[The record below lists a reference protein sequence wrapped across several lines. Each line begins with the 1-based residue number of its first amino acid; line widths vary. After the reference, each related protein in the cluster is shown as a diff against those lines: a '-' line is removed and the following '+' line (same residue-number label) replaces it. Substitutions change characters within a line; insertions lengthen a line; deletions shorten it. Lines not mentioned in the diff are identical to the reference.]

1 MFLPLFFVTFAAI
14 ITYLN
19 KKRTKNMKHIRHYL
33 TALFAI
39 ALSLMVWAD
48 SGELFTSGKLSSS
61 LINCIVQDK
70 YGYIWVG
77 TEYGLSKFDGYRF
90 TNYLHNEEDTTSI
103 TDNIISDLLVDK
115 KGNLW
120 IGCAKGLMRYNY
132 ETNNF
137 SRLQFPDGR
146 KPRIYSMV
154 ESHRGDILLGTAG
167 YGLYSVK
174 NNGIEKTA
182 NNRFT
187 IKWERA
193 YAKRDSDV
201 FFTHIYEDKHHYL
214 WQSSHLSTF
223 TRFIEKQ
230 GKVQRKDFKSPY
242 GAPVA
247 FIQHRPQ
254 AMLIVC
260 MYGIIYYDYRTG
272 RIADAGYDLGTFK
285 NHVTINNATFDHE
298 GNLYISTSEHGA
310 LIIKKGSN
318 KVEQLENSNSN
329 FNLSTA
335 FVNDIIEDK
344 DNNLWIGCYKKGLY
358 LLNQRQQAFSSWSF
372 SAQNYIIG
380 SSVSS
385 IAPGENGETWCTVQ
399 NSGVFCFDA
408 SGKIIAH
415 PTSPAGTCII
425 YKDRRG
431 AYWISNGSALYSYN
445 PHTGAYQE
453 KLTFTSAGIYCM
465 TDDNQGNLYISVY
478 SKGLYIYNV
487 ESGKVTVLN
496 MRQRGNKGFLCNDWV
511 RSMAFDHTGHLW
523 IGTSNGVSCL
533 NTKTLSFKDFGWNN
547 ILKDRQANGICEG
560 KNGNMIIGTEEGLYL
575 FDRKNN
581 KTLALPHAE
590 VLKGKQVCSIIKDHQ
605 GDLWISTTMGIW
617 QYDQKN
623 RQFIGHINGNGLTT
637 REYVLGS
644 SMHTASDLIAFGTS
658 DGITTFYPER
668 VKAKKM
674 ELGDVH
680 LTNFIIDGKPINC
693 LTDEFTIP
701 YEENS
706 FTLEFSLLNYRN
718 TDNISFQYRIN
729 EGKWNS
735 TNEGSNAVSFN
746 KLKPGSYTLEVRAM
760 SNGNFSKKSTIIHIK
775 VCDPWY
781 ASTWAF
787 LLYFLTAAGIIL
799 YIIYRYERHR
809 KEDLEETKMQFLIN
823 ATHDIRSPLT
833 LIMEPLKKLKERL
846 GNAEEYQADIDTIDR
861 NAQRLLTLVN
871 QILDKRR
878 LDKHQMNLSCRE
890 TNLVEFS
897 QGLVSLFTYNAN
909 LRGINIRLEMPE
921 TPVNA
926 WIDRNKLDKA
936 IANLLSNAFKYTPNG
951 GEIIFRIEKQDKK
964 VLLYVIDSGKGL
976 GKNDDAKTLF
986 ERFYQGKNSADMH
999 LGGSGIGLNL
1009 CRSIVRLH
1017 GGDVTARNREDGTSG
1032 ACFIIELPL
1041 GKEHLKDSQIN
1052 SDYVVNGKKQQ
1063 RGAASRN
1070 SKILLVDDDI
1080 EICRYLKSE
1089 LSDWY
1094 RFVICNNGKE
1104 ALKQLLSG
1112 DFDLV
1117 VSDVV
1122 MPEMDG
1128 ITLLRNIKGNANI
1141 SHVPVIMLTSKSEI
1155 SDRLEGIKLGA
1166 DAYLAKPFSLEELH
1180 LTIDNLI
1187 DNVRRLKGKFS
1198 GALKQDDKVEKIEVK
1213 GYDEELME
1221 RIMKVVNENL
1231 SDSDFNVE
1239 KMCDEVGV
1247 SRTQLH
1253 RKLKEMTGVPTSEF
1267 LRNIRLNEAARL
1279 IREHKINI
1287 TQVSYMVGF
1296 ANNSHFSTA
1305 FKKYFGMSPTEYAAK
1320 YTE

>member
-1 MFLPLFFVTFAAI
+1 MKRFMLFSIFCFVQ
-14 ITYLN
+14 
-19 KKRTKNMKHIRHYL
+19 ML
-33 TALFAI
+33 TCFSYAN
-39 ALSLMVWAD
+39 
-48 SGELFTSGKLSSS
+48 SGRLYTSNDMSSS
-61 LINCIVQDK
+61 LIRCIIQDK
-70 YGYIWVG
+70 YGFIWVG
-77 TEYGLSKFDGYRF
+77 TNYGLNRFDGYKF
-90 TNYLHNEEDTTSI
+90 STYLCNPADTTTI
-103 TDNIISDLLVDK
+103 QDNDIVKLYPYSKEFLFVATNRGLYKYSYLTNSFQHVVLEKKDEKIRVSSLIEDGKHNLL
-115 KGNLW
+115 
-120 IGCAKGLMRYNY
+120 I
-132 ETNNF
+132 
-137 SRLQFPDGR
+137 
-146 KPRIYSMV
+146 
-154 ESHRGDILLGTAG
+154 GTAG
-167 YGLYSVK
+167 YGAYRLDMTTGKVTRLSRKSANSV
-174 NNGIEKTA
+174 
-182 NNRFT
+182 
-187 IKWERA
+187 
-193 YAKRDSDV
+193 DD
-201 FFTHIYEDKHHYL
+201 FFAMLFFDDEGYL
-214 WQSSHLSTF
+214 WQANHTKVL
-223 TRFIEKQ
+223 RKYKYD
-230 GKVQRKDFKSPY
+230 GKSIRLVSVYEPKGLFS
-242 GAPVA
+242 
-247 FIQHRPQ
+247 
-254 AMLIVC
+254 VC
-260 MYGIIYYDYRTG
+260 KLYAADKKGFFVVHVGGIMRYDYASHRFSRYDFDFSAHQG
-272 RIADAGYDLGTFK
+272 AGYISAATLDKYGNLWLGTSGDGTFK
-285 NHVTINNATFDHE
+285 IPHGSRKAYRVELNNQSFIFDNAHISDLLIDRD
-298 GNLYISTSEHGA
+298 GNQWY
-310 LIIKKGSN
+310 
-318 KVEQLENSNSN
+318 
-329 FNLSTA
+329 
-335 FVNDIIEDK
+335 
-344 DNNLWIGCYKKGLY
+344 GCYMKGLFLSNNDKNVFHPVSLDELGAGMETISSVVGVADGLMLFVVKNHGLY
-358 LLNQRQQAFSSWSF
+358 LLDEKTGNTKLLQ
-372 SAQNYIIG
+372 
-380 SSVSS
+380 
-385 IAPGENGETWCTVQ
+385 
-399 NSGVFCFDA
+399 
-408 SGKIIAH
+408 
-415 PTSPAGTCII
+415 SPAGLVKVYSDFRKNVYVYGLDGI
-425 YKDRRG
+425 YEYDWKHQTYRLLLP
-431 AYWISNGSALYSYN
+431 ANGLSLDGMQVDAAGNIY
-445 PHTGAYQE
+445 
-453 KLTFTSAGIYCM
+453 FTS
-465 TDDNQGNLYISVY
+465 QGN
-478 SKGLYIYNV
+478 GLYVWNRK
-487 ESGKVTVLN
+487 SGKMTQYLMDDKRPHKTICN
-496 MRQRGNKGFLCNDWV
+496 NWIADIRLDSRGW
-511 RSMAFDHTGHLW
+511 LW
-523 IGTSNGVSCL
+523 CATSNGVSCMD
-533 NTKTLSFKDFGWNN
+533 TKTGYFDIILSRP
-547 ILKDRQANGICEG
+547 LLEG
-560 KNGNMIIGTEEGLYL
+560 KSCYSTLELSDGKIAIATEMGLYL
-575 FDRKNN
+575 YDRK
-581 KTLALPHAE
+581 KQQTTPWPHSE
-590 VLKGKQVCSIIKDHQ
+590 SISGLRIYSLKKDVK
-605 GDLWISTTMGIW
+605 GNLWMSTAQGIW
-617 QYDQKN
+617 CYDSKAKS
-623 RQFIGHINGNGLTT
+623 FFSFEKGNGLLTK
-637 REYVLGS
+637 EYLAGVVGS
-644 SMHTASDLIAFGTS
+644 TS
-658 DGITTFYPER
+658 DGVICYGNSEGLTYFRPSQ
-668 VKAKKM
+668 VKDYDEKTSAIY
-674 ELGDVH
+674 LSGV
-680 LTNFIIDGKPINC
+680 LLDGKMAPFIGDN
-693 LTDEFTIP
+693 LSVPSDFKSIVL
-701 YEENS
+701 S
-706 FTLEFSLLNYRN
+706 FSQLDYQSVG
-718 TDNISFQYRIN
+718 NIVFQYRIN
-729 EGKWNS
+729 GGRWI
-735 TNEGSNAVSFN
+735 SNAAGENSFN
-746 KLKPGSYTLEVRAM
+746 FTGLSYGHYRIEVRTYC
-760 SNGNFSKKSTIIHIK
+760 NGKYSTYKKVINLD
-775 VCDPWY
+775 VLAPWY
-781 ASTWAF
+781 LTVWAKLIYLF
-787 LLYFLTAAGIIL
+787 LILGLTAAAIIVFL
-799 YIIYRYERHR
+799 R
-809 KEDLEETKMQFLIN
+809 KKKRDMEEAKMQFLIN

-1063 RGAASRN
+1063 RSGASKN

-1080 EICRYLKSE
+1080 EICRYIKTE

-1187 DNVRRLKGKFS
+1187 DNVRRLKGKFT
-1198 GALKQDDKVEKIEVK
+1198 GALKQDDKVEKVEVK

>member
-1 MFLPLFFVTFAAI
+1 MKRLLLFGVLCLVQMLATFSYA
-14 ITYLN
+14 N
-19 KKRTKNMKHIRHYL
+19 
-33 TALFAI
+33 
-39 ALSLMVWAD
+39 
-48 SGELFTSGKLSSS
+48 SGRLYTSNDLSSS
-61 LINCIVQDK
+61 LIRCIIQDK
-70 YGYIWVG
+70 YGFIWVG
-77 TEYGLSKFDGYRF
+77 TNYGLNRFDGYNFSTYLCNPADITTIQDNEIVKLYPYSKEFLFVATNRGLYKYSYLTNSFQHIVLEKKDEKIRVSSLIEDGKHNLLIGTSGYGAYRLDMTTGKVTRLSRKSANSVDNFFTMLFFDAEGYLWQANHTKVLRKYKYNGKSIKLVSVYEPKDLFGIRKLYATDKKGFFVAHTGGIMRYDYASHRF
-90 TNYLHNEEDTTSI
+90 SRYDFDFSAHQGAGFISAVTLDKYGNLWLGTSGDGTFKI
-103 TDNIISDLLVDK
+103 PHGSRKAYRVELNNQSFIFDNAHISDLLIDRDGNQWYGCYMKGLFLSNNDKNVFHPVSLDELGAGMETISSVVGVADGLMLFVVKNHGLYLLDEKTGNTKLLQSPAGPIKVYSDFRKNVYVYANGGIYEYDWKHQTYQLLLPASGLSLDGMLVDAAGNMFLTSQGNGLYVWNRK
-115 KGNLW
+115 SGKITQYLMDDRRPHKTICNNWITDIRLDSRGRLWCATTNGVSCMDTKTGYFDIILSRPLLEGKTCYSTLELSDSKIAIATEMGLYLYDSKKRQTTPWPHSESISGLRIYSLKKDAKGNLW
-120 IGCAKGLMRYNY
+120 MSTAQGIWCYDSKAKSFFSFEKGNGLLTKEYQAGVVGSTSDGVICYGNSEGLTYFRPSQVKDYNEKMSAIY
-132 ETNNF
+132 L
-137 SRLQFPDGR
+137 SGVLLDG
-146 KPRIYSMV
+146 KMAPF
-154 ESHRGDILLGTAG
+154 
-167 YGLYSVK
+167 
-174 NNGIEKTA
+174 IE
-182 NNRFT
+182 
-187 IKWERA
+187 
-193 YAKRDSDV
+193 D
-201 FFTHIYEDKHHYL
+201 
-214 WQSSHLSTF
+214 HLS
-223 TRFIEKQ
+223 
-230 GKVQRKDFKSPY
+230 VPSDFKS
-242 GAPVA
+242 
-247 FIQHRPQ
+247 I
-254 AMLIVC
+254 
-260 MYGIIYYDYRTG
+260 
-272 RIADAGYDLGTFK
+272 
-285 NHVTINNATFDHE
+285 
-298 GNLYISTSEHGA
+298 
-310 LIIKKGSN
+310 
-318 KVEQLENSNSN
+318 
-329 FNLSTA
+329 
-335 FVNDIIEDK
+335 
-344 DNNLWIGCYKKGLY
+344 
-358 LLNQRQQAFSSWSF
+358 
-372 SAQNYIIG
+372 
-380 SSVSS
+380 
-385 IAPGENGETWCTVQ
+385 
-399 NSGVFCFDA
+399 
-408 SGKIIAH
+408 
-415 PTSPAGTCII
+415 
-425 YKDRRG
+425 
-431 AYWISNGSALYSYN
+431 
-445 PHTGAYQE
+445 
-453 KLTFTSAGIYCM
+453 
-465 TDDNQGNLYISVY
+465 
-478 SKGLYIYNV
+478 
-487 ESGKVTVLN
+487 VLN
-496 MRQRGNKGFLCNDWV
+496 
-511 RSMAFDHTGHLW
+511 
-523 IGTSNGVSCL
+523 
-533 NTKTLSFKDFGWNN
+533 
-547 ILKDRQANGICEG
+547 
-560 KNGNMIIGTEEGLYL
+560 
-575 FDRKNN
+575 
-581 KTLALPHAE
+581 
-590 VLKGKQVCSIIKDHQ
+590 
-605 GDLWISTTMGIW
+605 
-617 QYDQKN
+617 
-623 RQFIGHINGNGLTT
+623 
-637 REYVLGS
+637 
-644 SMHTASDLIAFGTS
+644 
-658 DGITTFYPER
+658 
-668 VKAKKM
+668 
-674 ELGDVH
+674 
-680 LTNFIIDGKPINC
+680 
-693 LTDEFTIP
+693 
-701 YEENS
+701 
-706 FTLEFSLLNYRN
+706 FSLLDYQSVG
-718 TDNISFQYRIN
+718 NIVFQYRIN
-729 EGKWNS
+729 GGKWI
-735 TNEGSNAVSFN
+735 SNAAGDNSFN
-746 KLKPGSYTLEVRAM
+746 FTGLSYGHYRIEVRTYC
-760 SNGNFSKKSTIIHIK
+760 NGKYSIYNKVIK
-775 VCDPWY
+775 LNVLAPWY
-781 ASTWAF
+781 LTVWAKLIYLILVLGF
-787 LLYFLTAAGIIL
+787 MAAVIF
-799 YIIYRYERHR
+799 IYLHKKKR
-809 KEDLEETKMQFLIN
+809 DLEEAKMQFLIN

-1017 GGDVTARNREDGTSG
+1017 GGDVYAHNREDGKSG

-1041 GKEHLKDSQIN
+1041 GKEHLKNNQIY
-1052 SDYVVNGKKQQ
+1052 SDNRDTKKKQQ

-1104 ALKQLLSG
+1104 ALKQLLSA

-1213 GYDEELME
+1213 GNDEELME

-1305 FKKYFGMSPTEYAAK
+1305 FKKYFGMSPTEYAAR
-1320 YTE
+1320 YSE

>member
-1 MFLPLFFVTFAAI
+1 MKRFILFSIFCFVQ
-14 ITYLN
+14 
-19 KKRTKNMKHIRHYL
+19 ML
-33 TALFAI
+33 TCFSYAN
-39 ALSLMVWAD
+39 
-48 SGELFTSGKLSSS
+48 SGRLYTSNDMSSS
-61 LINCIVQDK
+61 LIRCIIQDK
-70 YGYIWVG
+70 YGFIWVG
-77 TEYGLSKFDGYRF
+77 TNYGLNRFDGYKF
-90 TNYLHNEEDTTSI
+90 SFYLCNPADTTTI
-103 TDNIISDLLVDK
+103 QDNDIVKLYPYSKEFLFVATNRGLYKYSYLTNCFQHIVLEKKDEKIRVSSLIEDGKHNLL
-115 KGNLW
+115 
-120 IGCAKGLMRYNY
+120 I
-132 ETNNF
+132 
-137 SRLQFPDGR
+137 
-146 KPRIYSMV
+146 
-154 ESHRGDILLGTAG
+154 GTAG
-167 YGLYSVK
+167 YGAYRLDMTTGKVTRLSRKSANSV
-174 NNGIEKTA
+174 
-182 NNRFT
+182 
-187 IKWERA
+187 
-193 YAKRDSDV
+193 DD
-201 FFTHIYEDKHHYL
+201 FFAILFFDDEGYL
-214 WQSSHLSTF
+214 WQANHTKVL
-223 TRFIEKQ
+223 RKYKYD
-230 GKVQRKDFKSPY
+230 GKSIRLVSVYEPKDLFGIRKLYATDKKGFF
-242 GAPVA
+242 VA
-247 FIQHRPQ
+247 H
-254 AMLIVC
+254 AG
-260 MYGIIYYDYRTG
+260 GIMRYDYASHSFSRYDFDFSAHQG
-272 RIADAGYDLGTFK
+272 AGYISAVTLDKYGNLWLGTSGDGTFK
-285 NHVTINNATFDHE
+285 IPHGSRKAYRVELNNQSFIFDNAHISDLLIDRD
-298 GNLYISTSEHGA
+298 GNQWY
-310 LIIKKGSN
+310 
-318 KVEQLENSNSN
+318 
-329 FNLSTA
+329 
-335 FVNDIIEDK
+335 
-344 DNNLWIGCYKKGLY
+344 GCYKKGLFLSNNDNNVFHPLSLDELGAGMETISSVVGVADGLMLFVVKNHGLY
-358 LLNQRQQAFSSWSF
+358 LLDEKTGNTKLLQ
-372 SAQNYIIG
+372 
-380 SSVSS
+380 
-385 IAPGENGETWCTVQ
+385 
-399 NSGVFCFDA
+399 
-408 SGKIIAH
+408 
-415 PTSPAGTCII
+415 SPAGPIKVYSDFRKNVYVYGRDGIFEYDWKHQTYRLLLPANGLSLDGMQVDAAGNI
-425 YKDRRG
+425 YFTSPGNGLYVWNRKSGKMTQYLMDDKRPHKTICNN
-431 AYWISNGSALYSYN
+431 WISEIRLDS
-445 PHTGAYQE
+445 
-453 KLTFTSAGIYCM
+453 
-465 TDDNQGNLYISVY
+465 
-478 SKGLYIYNV
+478 
-487 ESGKVTVLN
+487 
-496 MRQRGNKGFLCNDWV
+496 RGW
-511 RSMAFDHTGHLW
+511 LW
-523 IGTSNGVSCL
+523 CATANGVSCMD
-533 NTKTLSFKDFGWNN
+533 TKTGYFDIILSRP
-547 ILKDRQANGICEG
+547 LLEG
-560 KNGNMIIGTEEGLYL
+560 KTCYSTLELSDGKIAIATEMGLYL
-575 FDRKNN
+575 YDRK
-581 KTLALPHAE
+581 KQQTTPWPHSE
-590 VLKGKQVCSIIKDHQ
+590 SISGLRIYSLKKDVK
-605 GDLWISTTMGIW
+605 GNLWMSTAQGIW
-617 QYDQKN
+617 CYDSKAKS
-623 RQFIGHINGNGLTT
+623 FFSFEKGNGLLNK
-637 REYVLGS
+637 EYLAGVVGS
-644 SMHTASDLIAFGTS
+644 TS
-658 DGITTFYPER
+658 DGVICYGNSEGLTYFRPSQ
-668 VKAKKM
+668 VKDYNEKTSAIY
-674 ELGDVH
+674 LSGV
-680 LTNFIIDGKPINC
+680 LLDGKMAPFIGDN
-693 LTDEFTIP
+693 LSVPSDFKSIVL
-701 YEENS
+701 S
-706 FTLEFSLLNYRN
+706 FSQLDYQSVG
-718 TDNISFQYRIN
+718 NIVFQYRIN
-729 EGKWNS
+729 GGKWI
-735 TNEGSNAVSFN
+735 SNAAGDNSFN
-746 KLKPGSYTLEVRAM
+746 FTGLSYGHYRIEVRIYC
-760 SNGNFSKKSTIIHIK
+760 NGKYSTYKKVINLD
-775 VCDPWY
+775 VLAPWFL
-781 ASTWAF
+781 TVWAKLIYLF
-787 LLYFLTAAGIIL
+787 LILGLTAAAIIVYL
-799 YIIYRYERHR
+799 RMKKR
-809 KEDLEETKMQFLIN
+809 DLEEAKMQFLIN

-986 ERFYQGKNSADMH
+986 ERFYQGQNSADMH

-1017 GGDVTARNREDGTSG
+1017 GGDVYAHNREDGKSG

-1052 SDYVVNGKKQQ
+1052 SDYVVNGKKLQ
-1063 RGAASRN
+1063 RSGASKN

-1080 EICRYLKSE
+1080 EICRYIKTE

-1104 ALKQLLSG
+1104 ALKQLLTD

-1279 IREHKINI
+1279 IRERKINI

-1305 FKKYFGMSPTEYAAK
+1305 FKKYFGMSPSEYAAK

>member
-1 MFLPLFFVTFAAI
+1 METISSVVGVADGLMLFVVKNHGLYLLDEKTGNTKLLQSPAGPIKVYSDFRKNVYVYANGGIYEYDWKHQTYQLLLPASGLSLDGMLVDAAGNMFLTSQGNGLYVWNRKSGKMTQYLMDDRRPHKTICNNWITDIRLDSRGRLWCATTNGVSCMDTKTGYFDIILSRPLLEGKTCYSTLELSDSKI
-14 ITYLN
+14 
-19 KKRTKNMKHIRHYL
+19 
-33 TALFAI
+33 AI
-39 ALSLMVWAD
+39 ATEMGLYLYDRKKQQTTPWPHSESISGLRIYSLKKDA
-48 SGELFTSGKLSSS
+48 
-61 LINCIVQDK
+61 
-70 YGYIWVG
+70 
-77 TEYGLSKFDGYRF
+77 
-90 TNYLHNEEDTTSI
+90 
-103 TDNIISDLLVDK
+103 

-120 IGCAKGLMRYNY
+120 MSTAQGIWCYDSKAKSFFSFEKGNGLLTKEYLAGVVGS
-132 ETNNF
+132 T
-137 SRLQFPDGR
+137 SDGV
-146 KPRIYSMV
+146 IC
-154 ESHRGDILLGTAG
+154 
-167 YGLYSVK
+167 YGNSEGLTYFRPSQVK
-174 NNGIEKTA
+174 NYDEKTSA
-182 NNRFT
+182 
-187 IKWERA
+187 
-193 YAKRDSDV
+193 
-201 FFTHIYEDKHHYL
+201 IY
-214 WQSSHLSTF
+214 LSGVLLDGKMAP
-223 TRFIEKQ
+223 FI
-230 GKVQRKDFKSPY
+230 GDNLSVPSDFKS
-242 GAPVA
+242 
-247 FIQHRPQ
+247 
-254 AMLIVC
+254 IV
-260 MYGIIYYDYRTG
+260 
-272 RIADAGYDLGTFK
+272 L
-285 NHVTINNATFDHE
+285 
-298 GNLYISTSEHGA
+298 
-310 LIIKKGSN
+310 
-318 KVEQLENSNSN
+318 
-329 FNLSTA
+329 
-335 FVNDIIEDK
+335 
-344 DNNLWIGCYKKGLY
+344 
-358 LLNQRQQAFSSWSF
+358 SF
-372 SAQNYIIG
+372 SQLDYQ
-380 SSVSS
+380 SV
-385 IAPGENGETWCTVQ
+385 
-399 NSGVFCFDA
+399 
-408 SGKIIAH
+408 
-415 PTSPAGTCII
+415 
-425 YKDRRG
+425 
-431 AYWISNGSALYSYN
+431 
-445 PHTGAYQE
+445 
-453 KLTFTSAGIYCM
+453 
-465 TDDNQGNLYISVY
+465 GNIV
-478 SKGLYIYNV
+478 
-487 ESGKVTVLN
+487 
-496 MRQRGNKGFLCNDWV
+496 
-511 RSMAFDHTGHLW
+511 
-523 IGTSNGVSCL
+523 
-533 NTKTLSFKDFGWNN
+533 
-547 ILKDRQANGICEG
+547 
-560 KNGNMIIGTEEGLYL
+560 
-575 FDRKNN
+575 
-581 KTLALPHAE
+581 
-590 VLKGKQVCSIIKDHQ
+590 
-605 GDLWISTTMGIW
+605 
-617 QYDQKN
+617 
-623 RQFIGHINGNGLTT
+623 
-637 REYVLGS
+637 
-644 SMHTASDLIAFGTS
+644 
-658 DGITTFYPER
+658 
-668 VKAKKM
+668 
-674 ELGDVH
+674 
-680 LTNFIIDGKPINC
+680 
-693 LTDEFTIP
+693 
-701 YEENS
+701 
-706 FTLEFSLLNYRN
+706 
-718 TDNISFQYRIN
+718 FQYRIN
-729 EGKWNS
+729 GGKWI
-735 TNEGSNAVSFN
+735 SNAAGDNSFN
-746 KLKPGSYTLEVRAM
+746 FTGLSYGHYRIEVRTYC
-760 SNGNFSKKSTIIHIK
+760 NGKYSIYNKVIK
-775 VCDPWY
+775 LNVLAPWY
-781 ASTWAF
+781 LTVWAKLIYLSLVLGF
-787 LLYFLTAAGIIL
+787 MAAVIF
-799 YIIYRYERHR
+799 IYLHKKKR
-809 KEDLEETKMQFLIN
+809 DLEEAKMQFLIN

-846 GNAEEYQADIDTIDR
+846 GNAEEYHEDIDTMDR

-897 QGLVSLFTYNAN
+897 RGLVSLFTYNAN

-936 IANLLSNAFKYTPNG
+936 IANLLSNAFKYTPTG

-1017 GGDVTARNREDGTSG
+1017 GGDVYAHNREDGKSG

-1041 GKEHLKDSQIN
+1041 GKEHLKNNQICLDN
-1052 SDYVVNGKKQQ
+1052 VGTKKKQQ

-1187 DNVRRLKGKFS
+1187 DNVRRLKGKFT
-1198 GALKQDDKVEKIEVK
+1198 GALKQDDKVEKVEVK

-1305 FKKYFGMSPTEYAAK
+1305 FKKYFGMSPTEYAAR
-1320 YTE
+1320 YSE

>member
-1 MFLPLFFVTFAAI
+1 MLFSIFCFVQ
-14 ITYLN
+14 
-19 KKRTKNMKHIRHYL
+19 ML
-33 TALFAI
+33 TCFSYAN
-39 ALSLMVWAD
+39 
-48 SGELFTSGKLSSS
+48 SGRLYTSNDMSSS
-61 LINCIVQDK
+61 LIRCIIQDK
-70 YGYIWVG
+70 YGFIWVG
-77 TEYGLSKFDGYRF
+77 TNFGLNRFDGYKF
-90 TNYLHNEEDTTSI
+90 STYLCNPADTTTI
-103 TDNIISDLLVDK
+103 QDNDIVKLYPYSKEFLFVATNRGLYKYSYLTNSFQHIVLEKKDEKIRISSLIEDGKHNLL
-115 KGNLW
+115 
-120 IGCAKGLMRYNY
+120 I
-132 ETNNF
+132 
-137 SRLQFPDGR
+137 
-146 KPRIYSMV
+146 
-154 ESHRGDILLGTAG
+154 GTAG
-167 YGLYSVK
+167 YGAYRLDMTTGKVTRLSRKSANSV
-174 NNGIEKTA
+174 
-182 NNRFT
+182 
-187 IKWERA
+187 
-193 YAKRDSDV
+193 DD
-201 FFTHIYEDKHHYL
+201 FFAMLFFDDEGYL
-214 WQSSHLSTF
+214 WQANHTKVL
-223 TRFIEKQ
+223 RKYKYN
-230 GKVQRKDFKSPY
+230 GKSIKLVSVYEPKGLFSVCKLYAADKKGFF
-242 GAPVA
+242 VA
-247 FIQHRPQ
+247 H
-254 AMLIVC
+254 VG
-260 MYGIIYYDYRTG
+260 GIMRYDYASHRFSRYDFDFSAHQG
-272 RIADAGYDLGTFK
+272 AGYISAVTLDKYGNLWLGTSGDGTFK
-285 NHVTINNATFDHE
+285 IPHGSRKAYRVELNNQSFIFDNAHISDLLIDRD
-298 GNLYISTSEHGA
+298 GNLWY
-310 LIIKKGSN
+310 
-318 KVEQLENSNSN
+318 
-329 FNLSTA
+329 
-335 FVNDIIEDK
+335 
-344 DNNLWIGCYKKGLY
+344 GCYMKGLFLSNNDKNVFHPVSLDELGAGMETISSVVGVADGLMLFVVKNHGLY
-358 LLNQRQQAFSSWSF
+358 LLDEKTGNTKLLQ
-372 SAQNYIIG
+372 
-380 SSVSS
+380 
-385 IAPGENGETWCTVQ
+385 
-399 NSGVFCFDA
+399 
-408 SGKIIAH
+408 
-415 PTSPAGTCII
+415 SPAGPIKVYSDFRKNVYVYGRDGI
-425 YKDRRG
+425 YEYDWKHQTYRLLLPANGLSLDYMQVDAAGNIYFTSQGNGLYVWNRKSGKMTQYLMDDKRPHKTICNN
-431 AYWISNGSALYSYN
+431 WISEIRLDS
-445 PHTGAYQE
+445 
-453 KLTFTSAGIYCM
+453 
-465 TDDNQGNLYISVY
+465 
-478 SKGLYIYNV
+478 
-487 ESGKVTVLN
+487 
-496 MRQRGNKGFLCNDWV
+496 RGW
-511 RSMAFDHTGHLW
+511 LW
-523 IGTSNGVSCL
+523 CATANGVSCMD
-533 NTKTLSFKDFGWNN
+533 TKTGYFDIILSRP
-547 ILKDRQANGICEG
+547 LLEG
-560 KNGNMIIGTEEGLYL
+560 KSCYSTLELSDGKIAIATEMGLYL
-575 FDRKNN
+575 YDRK
-581 KTLALPHAE
+581 KQQTTPWSHSESISGLRIYS
-590 VLKGKQVCSIIKDHQ
+590 LKKDVK
-605 GDLWISTTMGIW
+605 GNLWMSTAQGIW
-617 QYDQKN
+617 CYDSKAKS
-623 RQFIGHINGNGLTT
+623 FFSFEKGNGLLTK
-637 REYVLGS
+637 EYLAGVVGS
-644 SMHTASDLIAFGTS
+644 TS
-658 DGITTFYPER
+658 DGVICYGNSEGLTYFQPSE
-668 VKAKKM
+668 VKDYNEKTSAIY
-674 ELGDVH
+674 LSGV
-680 LTNFIIDGKPINC
+680 LLDGKMAPFIGDN
-693 LTDEFTIP
+693 LSVPSDFKSIVL
-701 YEENS
+701 S
-706 FTLEFSLLNYRN
+706 FSQLDYQSVG
-718 TDNISFQYRIN
+718 NIVFQYRIN
-729 EGKWNS
+729 GGKWI
-735 TNEGSNAVSFN
+735 SNAAGDNSFN
-746 KLKPGSYTLEVRAM
+746 FTGLSYGHYRIEVRTYC
-760 SNGNFSKKSTIIHIK
+760 NGKYSTYKKVINLD
-775 VCDPWY
+775 VLAPWFL
-781 ASTWAF
+781 TVWAK
-787 LLYFLTAAGIIL
+787 LLYLFLILGLTAAAIIVYL
-799 YIIYRYERHR
+799 R
-809 KEDLEETKMQFLIN
+809 KKKRDLEEAKMQFLIN

-1187 DNVRRLKGKFS
+1187 DNVRRLKGKFT
-1198 GALKQDDKVEKIEVK
+1198 GALKQDDKVEKVEVK

>member
-1 MFLPLFFVTFAAI
+1 MKRFILFSIFCFVQ
-14 ITYLN
+14 
-19 KKRTKNMKHIRHYL
+19 ML
-33 TALFAI
+33 TCFSYAN
-39 ALSLMVWAD
+39 
-48 SGELFTSGKLSSS
+48 SGRLYTSNDMSSS
-61 LINCIVQDK
+61 LIRCIIQDK
-70 YGYIWVG
+70 YGFIWVG
-77 TEYGLSKFDGYRF
+77 TNYGLNRFDGYKF
-90 TNYLHNEEDTTSI
+90 STYLCNPADTTTIQDNDIVKLYPYSKEYLFVATNRGLYKYSYLTNCFQHIVLEKKDEKIRVSSLIEDGKHNLLIGTSGYGAYRLDMTTGKVTRLSRKSANSVDDFFAMLFFDDEGYLWQANHTKVLRKYKYNGKSI
-103 TDNIISDLLVDK
+103 RLVSVYEPKDLFGISKLYATDKKGFFVAHSGGIMRYDYASHSFSRYDFDFSAHQGAGYISAVTLDKYGNLWLGTSGDGTFKIPHGSRKAYRVELNNRSFIFDNAHISDLLIDRDGNQWYGCYMKGLFLSNNDKNVFHPVSLDELGAGMETISSVVGVADGLMLFVVKNHGLYLLDEKTGNTKLLQSPAGPIKVYSDFRKNVYVYGRDGIYEYGWKHQTYRLLLPANGLSLDGMQVDAAGNIYFTSQGNGLYVWNRK
-115 KGNLW
+115 SGKMTQYLMDDKRPHKNICNNWISEIRLDSRGWLWCATANGVSCMDTKTGYFDIILSRPLLEGKTCYSTLELSDSKIAIATEMGLYLYDRKKQQTTPWPHSESISGLRIYSLKKDVKGNLW
-120 IGCAKGLMRYNY
+120 MSTAQGIWCYDSKAKSFFSFEKGNGLLTKEYLAGVVGSTSDGVICYGNSEGLTYFRPSKVKDYN
-132 ETNNF
+132 
-137 SRLQFPDGR
+137 
-146 KPRIYSMV
+146 
-154 ESHRGDILLGTAG
+154 
-167 YGLYSVK
+167 
-174 NNGIEKTA
+174 EKTSA
-182 NNRFT
+182 
-187 IKWERA
+187 
-193 YAKRDSDV
+193 
-201 FFTHIYEDKHHYL
+201 IY
-214 WQSSHLSTF
+214 LSGVLLDGKMAP
-223 TRFIEKQ
+223 FI
-230 GKVQRKDFKSPY
+230 GDNLSVPSDFKS
-242 GAPVA
+242 
-247 FIQHRPQ
+247 
-254 AMLIVC
+254 IV
-260 MYGIIYYDYRTG
+260 
-272 RIADAGYDLGTFK
+272 L
-285 NHVTINNATFDHE
+285 
-298 GNLYISTSEHGA
+298 
-310 LIIKKGSN
+310 
-318 KVEQLENSNSN
+318 
-329 FNLSTA
+329 
-335 FVNDIIEDK
+335 
-344 DNNLWIGCYKKGLY
+344 
-358 LLNQRQQAFSSWSF
+358 SF
-372 SAQNYIIG
+372 SQLDYQ
-380 SSVSS
+380 SV
-385 IAPGENGETWCTVQ
+385 
-399 NSGVFCFDA
+399 
-408 SGKIIAH
+408 
-415 PTSPAGTCII
+415 
-425 YKDRRG
+425 
-431 AYWISNGSALYSYN
+431 
-445 PHTGAYQE
+445 
-453 KLTFTSAGIYCM
+453 
-465 TDDNQGNLYISVY
+465 GNIV
-478 SKGLYIYNV
+478 
-487 ESGKVTVLN
+487 
-496 MRQRGNKGFLCNDWV
+496 
-511 RSMAFDHTGHLW
+511 
-523 IGTSNGVSCL
+523 
-533 NTKTLSFKDFGWNN
+533 
-547 ILKDRQANGICEG
+547 
-560 KNGNMIIGTEEGLYL
+560 
-575 FDRKNN
+575 
-581 KTLALPHAE
+581 
-590 VLKGKQVCSIIKDHQ
+590 
-605 GDLWISTTMGIW
+605 
-617 QYDQKN
+617 
-623 RQFIGHINGNGLTT
+623 
-637 REYVLGS
+637 
-644 SMHTASDLIAFGTS
+644 
-658 DGITTFYPER
+658 
-668 VKAKKM
+668 
-674 ELGDVH
+674 
-680 LTNFIIDGKPINC
+680 
-693 LTDEFTIP
+693 
-701 YEENS
+701 
-706 FTLEFSLLNYRN
+706 
-718 TDNISFQYRIN
+718 FQYRIN
-729 EGKWNS
+729 GGKWI
-735 TNEGSNAVSFN
+735 SNAAGDNSFN
-746 KLKPGSYTLEVRAM
+746 FTGLSYGHYRIEVRIYC
-760 SNGNFSKKSTIIHIK
+760 NGKYSTYKKVINLD
-775 VCDPWY
+775 VLAPWFL
-781 ASTWAF
+781 TVWAKLIYLF
-787 LLYFLTAAGIIL
+787 LILGLTAAAIIVYL
-799 YIIYRYERHR
+799 RMKKR
-809 KEDLEETKMQFLIN
+809 DLEEAKMQFLIN

-986 ERFYQGKNSADMH
+986 ERFYQGQNSADMH

-1017 GGDVTARNREDGTSG
+1017 GGDVYAHNREDGKSG

-1063 RGAASRN
+1063 RSAASRN
-1070 SKILLVDDDI
+1070 CKILLVDDDI
-1080 EICRYLKSE
+1080 EICRYIKSE

-1104 ALKQLLSG
+1104 ALKQLLAD

-1187 DNVRRLKGKFS
+1187 DNVRRLKGKFT
-1198 GALKQDDKVEKIEVK
+1198 GALKQDDKVEKVEVK

-1279 IREHKINI
+1279 IRERKINI

-1305 FKKYFGMSPTEYAAK
+1305 FKKYFGMSPSEYAAK

>member
-1 MFLPLFFVTFAAI
+1 MKRFMLFSIFCFVQ
-14 ITYLN
+14 
-19 KKRTKNMKHIRHYL
+19 ML
-33 TALFAI
+33 TCFSYAN
-39 ALSLMVWAD
+39 
-48 SGELFTSGKLSSS
+48 SGRLYTSNDLSSS
-61 LINCIVQDK
+61 LIRCIIQDK
-70 YGYIWVG
+70 YGFIWVG
-77 TEYGLSKFDGYRF
+77 TNYGLNRFDGYKF
-90 TNYLHNEEDTTSI
+90 STYLCNPADTTTI
-103 TDNIISDLLVDK
+103 QDNDIVKLYPYSKEFLFVATNRGLYKYSYLTNSFQHIVLEKKDEKIRVSSLIEDGKHNLL
-115 KGNLW
+115 
-120 IGCAKGLMRYNY
+120 I
-132 ETNNF
+132 
-137 SRLQFPDGR
+137 
-146 KPRIYSMV
+146 
-154 ESHRGDILLGTAG
+154 GTAG
-167 YGLYSVK
+167 YGAYRLDMTTGKVTRLSRKSANSVD
-174 NNGIEKTA
+174 N
-182 NNRFT
+182 
-187 IKWERA
+187 
-193 YAKRDSDV
+193 
-201 FFTHIYEDKHHYL
+201 FFAMLFFDDEGYL
-214 WQSSHLSTF
+214 WQANHTKAL
-223 TRFIEKQ
+223 RKYKYN
-230 GKVQRKDFKSPY
+230 GKSIKLVSVYEPKDLFGISKLY
-242 GAPVA
+242 ATDKKGFFVA
-247 FIQHRPQ
+247 HTG
-254 AMLIVC
+254 
-260 MYGIIYYDYRTG
+260 GIMRYDYASHSFSRYDFDFSAHQG
-272 RIADAGYDLGTFK
+272 AGYISAVTLDKYGNLWLGTSGDGTFK
-285 NHVTINNATFDHE
+285 IPYGSRKAYRVELNNQSFIFDNAHISDLLIDRD
-298 GNLYISTSEHGA
+298 GNQWY
-310 LIIKKGSN
+310 
-318 KVEQLENSNSN
+318 
-329 FNLSTA
+329 
-335 FVNDIIEDK
+335 
-344 DNNLWIGCYKKGLY
+344 GCYMKGLFLSNNDKNVFHPVSLDELGAGMETISSVVGVADGLMLFVVKNHGLY
-358 LLNQRQQAFSSWSF
+358 LLDEKTGNTKLLQ
-372 SAQNYIIG
+372 
-380 SSVSS
+380 
-385 IAPGENGETWCTVQ
+385 
-399 NSGVFCFDA
+399 
-408 SGKIIAH
+408 
-415 PTSPAGTCII
+415 SPAGPIKVYSDFRKKVYVYGRDGI
-425 YKDRRG
+425 YEYDWMHQTYRLLLPSNGLSLDDMRVDAAGNIYFTSQGNGLYVWNRKSGKMTQYLMDDKRPHKTVCNN
-431 AYWISNGSALYSYN
+431 WISEIRLDS
-445 PHTGAYQE
+445 
-453 KLTFTSAGIYCM
+453 
-465 TDDNQGNLYISVY
+465 
-478 SKGLYIYNV
+478 
-487 ESGKVTVLN
+487 
-496 MRQRGNKGFLCNDWV
+496 RGW
-511 RSMAFDHTGHLW
+511 LW
-523 IGTSNGVSCL
+523 CATANGVSCMD
-533 NTKTLSFKDFGWNN
+533 TKTGYFDIILSRP
-547 ILKDRQANGICEG
+547 LLEG
-560 KNGNMIIGTEEGLYL
+560 KSCYSTLELSDGKIAIATEMGLYL
-575 FDRKNN
+575 YDRK
-581 KTLALPHAE
+581 KQQTTPWPHSE
-590 VLKGKQVCSIIKDHQ
+590 SISGLRIYSLKKDVK
-605 GDLWISTTMGIW
+605 GNLWMSTAQGIW
-617 QYDQKN
+617 CYDSKAKS
-623 RQFIGHINGNGLTT
+623 FFSFEKGNGLLTK
-637 REYVLGS
+637 EYLAGVVGS
-644 SMHTASDLIAFGTS
+644 TS
-658 DGITTFYPER
+658 DGVICYGNSEGLTYFQPSE
-668 VKAKKM
+668 VKDYNEKTSAIY
-674 ELGDVH
+674 LSGV
-680 LTNFIIDGKPINC
+680 LLDGKMAPFIGDN
-693 LTDEFTIP
+693 LSVPSDFKSIVL
-701 YEENS
+701 S
-706 FTLEFSLLNYRN
+706 FSQLDYQSVG
-718 TDNISFQYRIN
+718 NIVFQYRIN
-729 EGKWNS
+729 GGKWI
-735 TNEGSNAVSFN
+735 SNAAGDNSFN
-746 KLKPGSYTLEVRAM
+746 FTGLSYGHYRIEVRTYC
-760 SNGNFSKKSTIIHIK
+760 NGKYSTYKKVINLD
-775 VCDPWY
+775 VLAPWFL
-781 ASTWAF
+781 TVWAK
-787 LLYFLTAAGIIL
+787 LLYLFLILGLTAAAIIVYL
-799 YIIYRYERHR
+799 R
-809 KEDLEETKMQFLIN
+809 KKKRDMEEAKMQFLIN

-1198 GALKQDDKVEKIEVK
+1198 GALKQDDKVEKVEVK

>member
-1 MFLPLFFVTFAAI
+1 METISSVVGVADGLMLFVVKNHGLYLLDEKTGNTKLLQSPAGPIKVYSDFRKNVYVYGRDGIYEYDWKHQTYRLLLPANGLSLDGMQVDAAGNIYFASPGNGLYVWNRKSGKMTQYLMDDKRPHKTICNNWISEIRLDSRGWLWCATANGVSCMDTKTGYFDI
-14 ITYLN
+14 ILSRPLLEGKTCYSTLELSDG
-19 KKRTKNMKHIRHYL
+19 KI
-33 TALFAI
+33 AI
-39 ALSLMVWAD
+39 ATEMGLYLYDRKKQQTTPWPHSESISGLRIYSLKKDA
-48 SGELFTSGKLSSS
+48 
-61 LINCIVQDK
+61 
-70 YGYIWVG
+70 
-77 TEYGLSKFDGYRF
+77 
-90 TNYLHNEEDTTSI
+90 
-103 TDNIISDLLVDK
+103 

-120 IGCAKGLMRYNY
+120 MSTAQGIWCYDSKAKSFFSFEKGNGLLTKEYLAGVVGS
-132 ETNNF
+132 T
-137 SRLQFPDGR
+137 SDGV
-146 KPRIYSMV
+146 IC
-154 ESHRGDILLGTAG
+154 
-167 YGLYSVK
+167 YGNSEGLTYFRPSQVK
-174 NNGIEKTA
+174 NYDEKTSA
-182 NNRFT
+182 
-187 IKWERA
+187 
-193 YAKRDSDV
+193 
-201 FFTHIYEDKHHYL
+201 IY
-214 WQSSHLSTF
+214 LSGVLLDGKMAP
-223 TRFIEKQ
+223 FI
-230 GKVQRKDFKSPY
+230 GDNLSVPSDFKS
-242 GAPVA
+242 
-247 FIQHRPQ
+247 I
-254 AMLIVC
+254 
-260 MYGIIYYDYRTG
+260 
-272 RIADAGYDLGTFK
+272 
-285 NHVTINNATFDHE
+285 
-298 GNLYISTSEHGA
+298 
-310 LIIKKGSN
+310 
-318 KVEQLENSNSN
+318 
-329 FNLSTA
+329 
-335 FVNDIIEDK
+335 
-344 DNNLWIGCYKKGLY
+344 
-358 LLNQRQQAFSSWSF
+358 
-372 SAQNYIIG
+372 
-380 SSVSS
+380 
-385 IAPGENGETWCTVQ
+385 
-399 NSGVFCFDA
+399 
-408 SGKIIAH
+408 
-415 PTSPAGTCII
+415 
-425 YKDRRG
+425 
-431 AYWISNGSALYSYN
+431 
-445 PHTGAYQE
+445 
-453 KLTFTSAGIYCM
+453 
-465 TDDNQGNLYISVY
+465 
-478 SKGLYIYNV
+478 
-487 ESGKVTVLN
+487 VLN
-496 MRQRGNKGFLCNDWV
+496 
-511 RSMAFDHTGHLW
+511 
-523 IGTSNGVSCL
+523 
-533 NTKTLSFKDFGWNN
+533 
-547 ILKDRQANGICEG
+547 
-560 KNGNMIIGTEEGLYL
+560 
-575 FDRKNN
+575 
-581 KTLALPHAE
+581 
-590 VLKGKQVCSIIKDHQ
+590 
-605 GDLWISTTMGIW
+605 
-617 QYDQKN
+617 
-623 RQFIGHINGNGLTT
+623 
-637 REYVLGS
+637 
-644 SMHTASDLIAFGTS
+644 
-658 DGITTFYPER
+658 
-668 VKAKKM
+668 
-674 ELGDVH
+674 
-680 LTNFIIDGKPINC
+680 
-693 LTDEFTIP
+693 
-701 YEENS
+701 
-706 FTLEFSLLNYRN
+706 FSLLDYQSVG
-718 TDNISFQYRIN
+718 NIVFQYRIN
-729 EGKWNS
+729 GGKWI
-735 TNEGSNAVSFN
+735 SNAAGDNSFN
-746 KLKPGSYTLEVRAM
+746 FTGLSYGHYRIEVRTYC
-760 SNGNFSKKSTIIHIK
+760 NGKYSIYNKVIK
-775 VCDPWY
+775 LNVLAPWY
-781 ASTWAF
+781 LTVWAKLIYLSLVLGF
-787 LLYFLTAAGIIL
+787 MAAVIF
-799 YIIYRYERHR
+799 IYLHKKKR
-809 KEDLEETKMQFLIN
+809 DLEEAKMQFLIN

-878 LDKHQMNLSCRE
+878 LDMHQMNLSCRE

-1017 GGDVTARNREDGTSG
+1017 GGDVYAHNREDGKSG

-1041 GKEHLKDSQIN
+1041 GKEHLKNNQICLDN
-1052 SDYVVNGKKQQ
+1052 VGTKKKQQ

-1187 DNVRRLKGKFS
+1187 DNVRRLKGKFT
-1198 GALKQDDKVEKIEVK
+1198 GALKQDDKVEKVEVK

-1305 FKKYFGMSPTEYAAK
+1305 FKKYFGMSPTEYAAR
-1320 YTE
+1320 YSE

>member
-1 MFLPLFFVTFAAI
+1 MLFSIFCFVQ
-14 ITYLN
+14 
-19 KKRTKNMKHIRHYL
+19 ML
-33 TALFAI
+33 TCFSYAN
-39 ALSLMVWAD
+39 
-48 SGELFTSGKLSSS
+48 SGRLYTSNDMSSS
-61 LINCIVQDK
+61 LIRCIIQDK
-70 YGYIWVG
+70 YGFIWVG
-77 TEYGLSKFDGYRF
+77 TNYGLNRFDGYKF
-90 TNYLHNEEDTTSI
+90 STYLCNPADTTTI
-103 TDNIISDLLVDK
+103 QDNDIVKLYPYSKEFLFVATNRGLYKYSYLTNSFQHIVLEKKDEKIRVSSLIEDGKHNLL
-115 KGNLW
+115 
-120 IGCAKGLMRYNY
+120 I
-132 ETNNF
+132 
-137 SRLQFPDGR
+137 
-146 KPRIYSMV
+146 
-154 ESHRGDILLGTAG
+154 GTAG
-167 YGLYSVK
+167 YGAYRLDMTTGKVTRLSRKSANSV
-174 NNGIEKTA
+174 
-182 NNRFT
+182 
-187 IKWERA
+187 
-193 YAKRDSDV
+193 DD
-201 FFTHIYEDKHHYL
+201 FFAMLFFDDEGYL
-214 WQSSHLSTF
+214 WQANHTKVL
-223 TRFIEKQ
+223 RKYKYN
-230 GKVQRKDFKSPY
+230 GKSIKLVSVYEPKGLFSVCKLYAADKKGFF
-242 GAPVA
+242 VA
-247 FIQHRPQ
+247 H
-254 AMLIVC
+254 VG
-260 MYGIIYYDYRTG
+260 GIMRYDYASHRFSRYDFDFSAHQG
-272 RIADAGYDLGTFK
+272 AGYISAVTLDKYGNLWLGTSGDGTFK
-285 NHVTINNATFDHE
+285 IPHGSRKAYRVELNNQSFIFDNAHISDLLIDRD
-298 GNLYISTSEHGA
+298 GNQWY
-310 LIIKKGSN
+310 
-318 KVEQLENSNSN
+318 
-329 FNLSTA
+329 
-335 FVNDIIEDK
+335 
-344 DNNLWIGCYKKGLY
+344 GCYMKGLFLSNNDKNVFHPVSLDELGAGMETISSVVGVADGLMLFVVKNHGLY
-358 LLNQRQQAFSSWSF
+358 LLDEKTGNTKLLQ
-372 SAQNYIIG
+372 
-380 SSVSS
+380 
-385 IAPGENGETWCTVQ
+385 
-399 NSGVFCFDA
+399 
-408 SGKIIAH
+408 
-415 PTSPAGTCII
+415 SPAGPIKVYSDFRKNVYVYGRDGI
-425 YKDRRG
+425 YEYDWKHQTYRLLLPANGLSLDYMQVDAAGNIYFTSQGNGLYVWNRKSGKMTQYLMDDKRPHKTICNN
-431 AYWISNGSALYSYN
+431 WISEIRLDS
-445 PHTGAYQE
+445 
-453 KLTFTSAGIYCM
+453 
-465 TDDNQGNLYISVY
+465 
-478 SKGLYIYNV
+478 
-487 ESGKVTVLN
+487 
-496 MRQRGNKGFLCNDWV
+496 RGW
-511 RSMAFDHTGHLW
+511 LW
-523 IGTSNGVSCL
+523 CATANGVSCMD
-533 NTKTLSFKDFGWNN
+533 TKTGYFDIILSRP
-547 ILKDRQANGICEG
+547 LLEG
-560 KNGNMIIGTEEGLYL
+560 KSCYSTLELSDGKIAIATEMGLYL
-575 FDRKNN
+575 YDRK
-581 KTLALPHAE
+581 KQQTTPWPHSE
-590 VLKGKQVCSIIKDHQ
+590 SISGLRIYSLKKDVK
-605 GDLWISTTMGIW
+605 GNLWMSTAQGIW
-617 QYDQKN
+617 CYDSKAKS
-623 RQFIGHINGNGLTT
+623 FFSFEKGNGLLTK
-637 REYVLGS
+637 EYLAGVVGS
-644 SMHTASDLIAFGTS
+644 TS
-658 DGITTFYPER
+658 DGVICYGNSEGLTYFQPSE
-668 VKAKKM
+668 VKDYNEKTSAIY
-674 ELGDVH
+674 LSGV
-680 LTNFIIDGKPINC
+680 LLDGKMAPFIGDN
-693 LTDEFTIP
+693 LSVPSDFKSIVL
-701 YEENS
+701 S
-706 FTLEFSLLNYRN
+706 FSQLDYQSVG
-718 TDNISFQYRIN
+718 NIVFQYRIN
-729 EGKWNS
+729 GGKWI
-735 TNEGSNAVSFN
+735 SNAAGDNSFN
-746 KLKPGSYTLEVRAM
+746 FTGLSYGHYRIEVRTYC
-760 SNGNFSKKSTIIHIK
+760 NGKYSTYKKVINLD
-775 VCDPWY
+775 VLAPWFL
-781 ASTWAF
+781 TVWAK
-787 LLYFLTAAGIIL
+787 LLYLFLILGLTAAAIIVYL
-799 YIIYRYERHR
+799 R
-809 KEDLEETKMQFLIN
+809 KKKRDLEEAKMQFLIN

>member
-1 MFLPLFFVTFAAI
+1 MKRFILFSIFCFVQ
-14 ITYLN
+14 
-19 KKRTKNMKHIRHYL
+19 ML
-33 TALFAI
+33 TCFSYAN
-39 ALSLMVWAD
+39 
-48 SGELFTSGKLSSS
+48 SGRLYTSNDLSSS
-61 LINCIVQDK
+61 LIRCIIQDK
-70 YGYIWVG
+70 YGFIWVG
-77 TEYGLSKFDGYRF
+77 TNYGLNRFDGYKF
-90 TNYLHNEEDTTSI
+90 STYLCNPADTTTIQDNDIVKLYPYSKEFLFVATNRGLYKYSYLTNSFQHIVLEKHGEKIRISSLIEDRKHNLLIGTSGYGAYRLDMTTGKVTRLSRKSANSVDDFFSMLFFDAEGYLWQANHTKVLRKYKYDGKSI
-103 TDNIISDLLVDK
+103 RLVSVYEPKDLFGIRKLYAADKKGFFVAHTGGIMRYDYASHRFSRYDFDFSAHQGAGYISAATLDKYGNLWLGTSGDGTFKIPHGSRKAYRVELNNQSFIFDNAHISDLLIDRDGNQWYGCYMKGLFLSNNDKNVFHPVSLDELGAGMETISSVVGVADGLMLFVVKNHGLYLLDEKTGNTKLLQSPAGPIKVYSDFRKNVYVYGRDGIYEYDWKHQTYRLLLPANGLSLDDMRVDAAGNIYFTSQGNGLYVWNRK
-115 KGNLW
+115 SGKMTQYLMDDKRPHKTICNNWISEIRLDSRGWLWCATTNGVSCMDTKTGYFDVILSRPLLEGKTCYSTLELSDSKIAIATEMGLYLYDAKKRQTTPWPHSESISGLRIYSLKKDVKGNLW
-120 IGCAKGLMRYNY
+120 MSTAQGIWCYDSKAKSFFSFEKGNGLLTKEYLAGVVGSTSDGVICYGNSEGLTYFRPSQVKDYN
-132 ETNNF
+132 
-137 SRLQFPDGR
+137 
-146 KPRIYSMV
+146 
-154 ESHRGDILLGTAG
+154 
-167 YGLYSVK
+167 
-174 NNGIEKTA
+174 EKTSA
-182 NNRFT
+182 
-187 IKWERA
+187 
-193 YAKRDSDV
+193 
-201 FFTHIYEDKHHYL
+201 IY
-214 WQSSHLSTF
+214 LSGVLLDGKMAP
-223 TRFIEKQ
+223 FI
-230 GKVQRKDFKSPY
+230 GDNLSVPSDFKS
-242 GAPVA
+242 
-247 FIQHRPQ
+247 
-254 AMLIVC
+254 IV
-260 MYGIIYYDYRTG
+260 
-272 RIADAGYDLGTFK
+272 
-285 NHVTINNATFDHE
+285 
-298 GNLYISTSEHGA
+298 
-310 LIIKKGSN
+310 
-318 KVEQLENSNSN
+318 
-329 FNLSTA
+329 LS
-335 FVNDIIEDK
+335 
-344 DNNLWIGCYKKGLY
+344 
-358 LLNQRQQAFSSWSF
+358 
-372 SAQNYIIG
+372 
-380 SSVSS
+380 
-385 IAPGENGETWCTVQ
+385 
-399 NSGVFCFDA
+399 
-408 SGKIIAH
+408 
-415 PTSPAGTCII
+415 
-425 YKDRRG
+425 
-431 AYWISNGSALYSYN
+431 
-445 PHTGAYQE
+445 
-453 KLTFTSAGIYCM
+453 
-465 TDDNQGNLYISVY
+465 
-478 SKGLYIYNV
+478 
-487 ESGKVTVLN
+487 
-496 MRQRGNKGFLCNDWV
+496 
-511 RSMAFDHTGHLW
+511 
-523 IGTSNGVSCL
+523 
-533 NTKTLSFKDFGWNN
+533 
-547 ILKDRQANGICEG
+547 
-560 KNGNMIIGTEEGLYL
+560 
-575 FDRKNN
+575 
-581 KTLALPHAE
+581 
-590 VLKGKQVCSIIKDHQ
+590 
-605 GDLWISTTMGIW
+605 
-617 QYDQKN
+617 
-623 RQFIGHINGNGLTT
+623 
-637 REYVLGS
+637 
-644 SMHTASDLIAFGTS
+644 
-658 DGITTFYPER
+658 
-668 VKAKKM
+668 
-674 ELGDVH
+674 
-680 LTNFIIDGKPINC
+680 
-693 LTDEFTIP
+693 
-701 YEENS
+701 
-706 FTLEFSLLNYRN
+706 FSLLDYQSVG
-718 TDNISFQYRIN
+718 NIVFQYRIN
-729 EGKWNS
+729 GGKWI
-735 TNEGSNAVSFN
+735 SNAAGDNSFN
-746 KLKPGSYTLEVRAM
+746 FTGLSYGHYRIEVRTYC
-760 SNGNFSKKSTIIHIK
+760 NGKYSTYKKVINLD
-775 VCDPWY
+775 VLAPWFL
-781 ASTWAF
+781 TVWAKLIYLF
-787 LLYFLTAAGIIL
+787 LILGLTAAAIIVYL
-799 YIIYRYERHR
+799 R
-809 KEDLEETKMQFLIN
+809 KKKRDMEEAKMQFLIN

-909 LRGINIRLEMPE
+909 LRGIHIKLEMPE
-921 TPVNA
+921 KPVNA

-976 GKNDDAKTLF
+976 GKNDDAKNLF

-1052 SDYVVNGKKQQ
+1052 SDYVVNGKKPQ

-1070 SKILLVDDDI
+1070 CKILLVDDDI
-1080 EICRYLKSE
+1080 EICRYIKSE

-1104 ALKQLLSG
+1104 ALNQLLSG

-1198 GALKQDDKVEKIEVK
+1198 GALKQDDKVEKVEVK

-1279 IREHKINI
+1279 IRERKINI

>member
-1 MFLPLFFVTFAAI
+1 MKRFMLFSIICIVQMLTCFSHAVTGRL
-14 ITYLN
+14 Y
-19 KKRTKNMKHIRHYL
+19 
-33 TALFAI
+33 
-39 ALSLMVWAD
+39 
-48 SGELFTSGKLSSS
+48 TSNDLSSS
-61 LINCIVQDK
+61 LIRCIIQDK
-70 YGYIWVG
+70 YGFIWVG
-77 TEYGLSKFDGYRF
+77 TNYGLNRFDGYKF
-90 TNYLHNEEDTTSI
+90 STYLCNPADTTTIQDNDIVKLYPYSKEFLFVATNRGLYKYSYLTNSFQHIVLEKKDEKIRVSSLIEDRKHNLLIGTSGYGAYRLDMTTGKVTRLSRKSANSVDDFFAILFFDDEGYLWQANHTKVLRKYKYDGKSI
-103 TDNIISDLLVDK
+103 RLVSVYEPKDLFGISKLYATDKKGFFVAHTGGIMRYDYASHSFSRYDFDFSAHQGAGYISAVTLDKYGNLWLGTSGDGTFKIPHGSRKAYRVELNNQSFIFDNAHISDLLIDRD
-115 KGNLW
+115 GNQW
-120 IGCAKGLMRYNY
+120 Y
-132 ETNNF
+132 
-137 SRLQFPDGR
+137 
-146 KPRIYSMV
+146 
-154 ESHRGDILLGTAG
+154 
-167 YGLYSVK
+167 
-174 NNGIEKTA
+174 
-182 NNRFT
+182 
-187 IKWERA
+187 
-193 YAKRDSDV
+193 
-201 FFTHIYEDKHHYL
+201 
-214 WQSSHLSTF
+214 
-223 TRFIEKQ
+223 
-230 GKVQRKDFKSPY
+230 
-242 GAPVA
+242 
-247 FIQHRPQ
+247 
-254 AMLIVC
+254 
-260 MYGIIYYDYRTG
+260 
-272 RIADAGYDLGTFK
+272 
-285 NHVTINNATFDHE
+285 
-298 GNLYISTSEHGA
+298 
-310 LIIKKGSN
+310 
-318 KVEQLENSNSN
+318 
-329 FNLSTA
+329 
-335 FVNDIIEDK
+335 
-344 DNNLWIGCYKKGLY
+344 GCYKKGLFLSNNDNNVFHPVSLDELGAGMETISSVVGVADGLMLFVVKNHGLY
-358 LLNQRQQAFSSWSF
+358 LLDEKTGNTKLLQ
-372 SAQNYIIG
+372 
-380 SSVSS
+380 
-385 IAPGENGETWCTVQ
+385 
-399 NSGVFCFDA
+399 
-408 SGKIIAH
+408 
-415 PTSPAGTCII
+415 SPAGPIKVYSDFRKNVYVYGRDGIFEYDWKHQTYRLLLPANGLSLDGMQVDAAGNI
-425 YKDRRG
+425 Y
-431 AYWISNGSALYSYN
+431 
-445 PHTGAYQE
+445 
-453 KLTFTSAGIYCM
+453 FTSP
-465 TDDNQGNLYISVY
+465 GN
-478 SKGLYIYNV
+478 GLYVWNRK
-487 ESGKVTVLN
+487 SGKMTQYLMDDKRPHKTICN
-496 MRQRGNKGFLCNDWV
+496 NWTSEIRLDSRGW
-511 RSMAFDHTGHLW
+511 LW
-523 IGTSNGVSCL
+523 CATANGVSCMD
-533 NTKTLSFKDFGWNN
+533 TKTGYFDIILSRP
-547 ILKDRQANGICEG
+547 LLEG
-560 KNGNMIIGTEEGLYL
+560 KSCYSTLELPDSRIAIATEMGLYL
-575 FDRKNN
+575 YDRK
-581 KTLALPHAE
+581 KQQTTPWPHSE
-590 VLKGKQVCSIIKDHQ
+590 SISGLRIYSLKKDVK
-605 GDLWISTTMGIW
+605 GNLWMSTAQGIW
-617 QYDQKN
+617 CYDSKAKS
-623 RQFIGHINGNGLTT
+623 FFSFEKGNGLLTK
-637 REYVLGS
+637 EYLAGVVGS
-644 SMHTASDLIAFGTS
+644 TS
-658 DGITTFYPER
+658 DGVICYGNSEGLTYFRPSQ
-668 VKAKKM
+668 VKDYNEKTSVIY
-674 ELGDVH
+674 LSGV
-680 LTNFIIDGKPINC
+680 LLDGKMAPFIGDN
-693 LTDEFTIP
+693 LSVPSDFKSIVL
-701 YEENS
+701 S
-706 FTLEFSLLNYRN
+706 FSQLDYQSVG
-718 TDNISFQYRIN
+718 NIVFQYRIN
-729 EGKWNS
+729 GGKWI
-735 TNEGSNAVSFN
+735 SNAAGDNSFN
-746 KLKPGSYTLEVRAM
+746 FTGLSYGHYRIEVRIYC
-760 SNGNFSKKSTIIHIK
+760 NGKYSTYKKVINLD
-775 VCDPWY
+775 VLAPWFL
-781 ASTWAF
+781 TVWAKLIYLF
-787 LLYFLTAAGIIL
+787 LILGLTAAAIIVYL
-799 YIIYRYERHR
+799 RMKKR
-809 KEDLEETKMQFLIN
+809 DLEEAKMQFLIN

-986 ERFYQGKNSADMH
+986 ERFYQGQNSADMH

-1017 GGDVTARNREDGTSG
+1017 GGDVYAHNREDGKSG

-1052 SDYVVNGKKQQ
+1052 SDYVVNGKKLQ
-1063 RGAASRN
+1063 RSGASKN

-1080 EICRYLKSE
+1080 EICRYIKTE

-1104 ALKQLLSG
+1104 ALKQLLTD

-1279 IREHKINI
+1279 IRERKINI

>member
-1 MFLPLFFVTFAAI
+1 MLFSIFCFVQ
-14 ITYLN
+14 
-19 KKRTKNMKHIRHYL
+19 ML
-33 TALFAI
+33 TCFSYAN
-39 ALSLMVWAD
+39 
-48 SGELFTSGKLSSS
+48 SGRLYTSNDLSSS
-61 LINCIVQDK
+61 LIRCIIQDK
-70 YGYIWVG
+70 YGFIWVG
-77 TEYGLSKFDGYRF
+77 TNYGLNRFDGYKF
-90 TNYLHNEEDTTSI
+90 STYLCNPADTTTI
-103 TDNIISDLLVDK
+103 QDNDIVKLYPYSKEFLFVATNRGLYKYSYLTNSFQHIVLEKKDEKIRVSSLIEDGKHNLL
-115 KGNLW
+115 
-120 IGCAKGLMRYNY
+120 I
-132 ETNNF
+132 
-137 SRLQFPDGR
+137 
-146 KPRIYSMV
+146 
-154 ESHRGDILLGTAG
+154 GTAG
-167 YGLYSVK
+167 YGAYRLDMTTGKVTRLSRKSANSV
-174 NNGIEKTA
+174 
-182 NNRFT
+182 
-187 IKWERA
+187 
-193 YAKRDSDV
+193 DD
-201 FFTHIYEDKHHYL
+201 FFAMLFFDDEGYL
-214 WQSSHLSTF
+214 WQANHTKVL
-223 TRFIEKQ
+223 RKYKYN
-230 GKVQRKDFKSPY
+230 GKSIQLVSVYEPKDLFGISKLY
-242 GAPVA
+242 ATDKKGFFVA
-247 FIQHRPQ
+247 HTGGMMR
-254 AMLIVC
+254 
-260 MYGIIYYDYRTG
+260 YDYASHSFSRYDFDFSAHQG
-272 RIADAGYDLGTFK
+272 AGYISAVTLDKYGNLWLGTSGDGTFK
-285 NHVTINNATFDHE
+285 IPHGSRKAYRVELNNQSFIFDNAHISDLLIDRD
-298 GNLYISTSEHGA
+298 GNQWY
-310 LIIKKGSN
+310 
-318 KVEQLENSNSN
+318 
-329 FNLSTA
+329 
-335 FVNDIIEDK
+335 
-344 DNNLWIGCYKKGLY
+344 GCYMTGLFLSNNDKNVFHPVSLDELGAGMETISSVVGVADGLMLFVVKNHGLY
-358 LLNQRQQAFSSWSF
+358 LLDEKTGNTKLLQ
-372 SAQNYIIG
+372 
-380 SSVSS
+380 
-385 IAPGENGETWCTVQ
+385 
-399 NSGVFCFDA
+399 
-408 SGKIIAH
+408 
-415 PTSPAGTCII
+415 SPAGPIKVYSDFRKNVYVYGRDGI
-425 YKDRRG
+425 YEYDWKHQTYRLLLPANGLSLDDMRVDAAGNIYFTSQGNGLYVWNRKSG
-431 AYWISNGSALYSYN
+431 KMTQYLMDDKRPHKTICNNWISEIRLDS
-445 PHTGAYQE
+445 
-453 KLTFTSAGIYCM
+453 
-465 TDDNQGNLYISVY
+465 
-478 SKGLYIYNV
+478 
-487 ESGKVTVLN
+487 
-496 MRQRGNKGFLCNDWV
+496 RGW
-511 RSMAFDHTGHLW
+511 LW
-523 IGTSNGVSCL
+523 CATANGVSCMD
-533 NTKTLSFKDFGWNN
+533 TKTGYFDIILSRP
-547 ILKDRQANGICEG
+547 LLEG
-560 KNGNMIIGTEEGLYL
+560 KTCYSTLELSDGKIAIATEMGLYL
-575 FDRKNN
+575 YDRK
-581 KTLALPHAE
+581 KQQTTPWPHSE
-590 VLKGKQVCSIIKDHQ
+590 SISGLRIYSLKKDVK
-605 GDLWISTTMGIW
+605 GNLWMSTAQGIW
-617 QYDQKN
+617 CYDSKAKS
-623 RQFIGHINGNGLTT
+623 FFSFEKGNGLLTK
-637 REYVLGS
+637 EYLAGVVG
-644 SMHTASDLIAFGTS
+644 TTS
-658 DGITTFYPER
+658 DGVICYGNSEGLTYFRPSQ
-668 VKAKKM
+668 VKDYNEKTSAIY
-674 ELGDVH
+674 LSGV
-680 LTNFIIDGKPINC
+680 LLDGKMAPFIGDN
-693 LTDEFTIP
+693 LSVPSDFKSIVL
-701 YEENS
+701 S
-706 FTLEFSLLNYRN
+706 FSQLDYQSVG
-718 TDNISFQYRIN
+718 NIVFQYRIN
-729 EGKWNS
+729 GGKWI
-735 TNEGSNAVSFN
+735 SNAAGDNSFN
-746 KLKPGSYTLEVRAM
+746 FTGLSYGHYRIEVRTYC
-760 SNGNFSKKSTIIHIK
+760 NGKYSTYKKVINLDVLT
-775 VCDPWY
+775 PWFL
-781 ASTWAF
+781 TVWAKLIYLF
-787 LLYFLTAAGIIL
+787 LILGLTAAAIIVYL
-799 YIIYRYERHR
+799 R
-809 KEDLEETKMQFLIN
+809 KKKRDMEEAKMQFLIN

-861 NAQRLLTLVN
+861 NTQRLLTLVN

-1017 GGDVTARNREDGTSG
+1017 GGDVTARNREDGKSG

-1080 EICRYLKSE
+1080 EICRYIKTE

-1198 GALKQDDKVEKIEVK
+1198 GALKQDDKVEKVEVK

>member
-1 MFLPLFFVTFAAI
+1 MKRFILFSIFCFVQ
-14 ITYLN
+14 
-19 KKRTKNMKHIRHYL
+19 ML
-33 TALFAI
+33 TCFSYAN
-39 ALSLMVWAD
+39 
-48 SGELFTSGKLSSS
+48 SGRLYTSNDLSSS
-61 LINCIVQDK
+61 LIRCIIQDK
-70 YGYIWVG
+70 YGFIWVG
-77 TEYGLSKFDGYRF
+77 TNYGLNRFDGYKF
-90 TNYLHNEEDTTSI
+90 STYLCNPADTTTI
-103 TDNIISDLLVDK
+103 QDNDIVKLYPYSKEFLFVATNRGLYKYSYLTNCFQHIVLEKKDEKIRVSSLIEDGKHNLL
-115 KGNLW
+115 
-120 IGCAKGLMRYNY
+120 I
-132 ETNNF
+132 
-137 SRLQFPDGR
+137 
-146 KPRIYSMV
+146 
-154 ESHRGDILLGTAG
+154 GTAG
-167 YGLYSVK
+167 YGAYRLDMTTGKVTRLSRK
-174 NNGIEKTA
+174 SA
-182 NNRFT
+182 NSM
-187 IKWERA
+187 
-193 YAKRDSDV
+193 DD
-201 FFTHIYEDKHHYL
+201 FFAMLFFDDEGYL
-214 WQSSHLSTF
+214 WQANHTKVL
-223 TRFIEKQ
+223 RKYKYN
-230 GKVQRKDFKSPY
+230 GKSIKLVSVYEPKDLFGISKLY
-242 GAPVA
+242 ATDKKGFFVA
-247 FIQHRPQ
+247 HTG
-254 AMLIVC
+254 
-260 MYGIIYYDYRTG
+260 GIMRYDYASHSFSRYDFDFSAHQG
-272 RIADAGYDLGTFK
+272 AGYISAVTLDKYGNLWLGTSGDGTFK
-285 NHVTINNATFDHE
+285 IPHGSRKAYRVELNNQSFIFDNAHISDLLIDRD
-298 GNLYISTSEHGA
+298 GNQWY
-310 LIIKKGSN
+310 
-318 KVEQLENSNSN
+318 
-329 FNLSTA
+329 
-335 FVNDIIEDK
+335 
-344 DNNLWIGCYKKGLY
+344 GCYMKGLFLSNNDKNVFHPVSLDELGAGMETISSVVGVADGLMLFVVKNHGLY
-358 LLNQRQQAFSSWSF
+358 LLD
-372 SAQNYIIG
+372 
-380 SSVSS
+380 
-385 IAPGENGETWCTVQ
+385 EKT
-399 NSGVFCFDA
+399 
-408 SGKIIAH
+408 GK
-415 PTSPAGTCII
+415 TKLLQSPAGPIRVYSDFRKNVYVYGRDGI
-425 YKDRRG
+425 YEYDWKHQTYRLLLPANGLSLDGMQVDAAGNIYFTSPGNGLYVWNRKSGKMTQYLMDDKRPHKTICNN
-431 AYWISNGSALYSYN
+431 WISEIRLDS
-445 PHTGAYQE
+445 
-453 KLTFTSAGIYCM
+453 
-465 TDDNQGNLYISVY
+465 
-478 SKGLYIYNV
+478 
-487 ESGKVTVLN
+487 
-496 MRQRGNKGFLCNDWV
+496 RGW
-511 RSMAFDHTGHLW
+511 LW
-523 IGTSNGVSCL
+523 CATANGVSCMD
-533 NTKTLSFKDFGWNN
+533 TKTGYFDIILSRS
-547 ILKDRQANGICEG
+547 LLEG
-560 KNGNMIIGTEEGLYL
+560 KTCYSTLELSDGKIAIATEMGLYL
-575 FDRKNN
+575 YDRK
-581 KTLALPHAE
+581 KQQTTPWPHSE
-590 VLKGKQVCSIIKDHQ
+590 SISGLRIYSLKKDAK
-605 GDLWISTTMGIW
+605 GNLWMSTAQGIW
-617 QYDQKN
+617 CYDSKAKS
-623 RQFIGHINGNGLTT
+623 FFSFEKGNGLLTK
-637 REYVLGS
+637 EYLAGVVGS
-644 SMHTASDLIAFGTS
+644 TS
-658 DGITTFYPER
+658 DGVICYGNSEGLTYFRPSQ
-668 VKAKKM
+668 VKDYNEKTSVIY
-674 ELGDVH
+674 LSGV
-680 LTNFIIDGKPINC
+680 LLDGKMAPFIGDN
-693 LTDEFTIP
+693 LSVPSDFKSIVL
-701 YEENS
+701 S
-706 FTLEFSLLNYRN
+706 FSLLDYQSVG
-718 TDNISFQYRIN
+718 NIVFQYRIN
-729 EGKWNS
+729 GGKWI
-735 TNEGSNAVSFN
+735 SNAAGDNSFN
-746 KLKPGSYTLEVRAM
+746 FTGLSYGHYRIEVRTYC
-760 SNGNFSKKSTIIHIK
+760 NGKYSTYKKVINLD
-775 VCDPWY
+775 VLAPWFL
-781 ASTWAF
+781 TVWAKLIYLF
-787 LLYFLTAAGIIL
+787 LILGLTAAAIIVYL
-799 YIIYRYERHR
+799 R
-809 KEDLEETKMQFLIN
+809 KKKRDMEEAKMQFLIN

-897 QGLVSLFTYNAN
+897 RGLVSLFTYNAN

-1052 SDYVVNGKKQQ
+1052 SDYVVNGKKPQ

-1198 GALKQDDKVEKIEVK
+1198 GALKQDDKVEKVEVK

-1279 IREHKINI
+1279 IRERKINI

-1305 FKKYFGMSPTEYAAK
+1305 FKKYFGISPSE
-1320 YTE
+1320 

>member
-1 MFLPLFFVTFAAI
+1 MLFSIFCFVQ
-14 ITYLN
+14 
-19 KKRTKNMKHIRHYL
+19 ML
-33 TALFAI
+33 TCFSYAN
-39 ALSLMVWAD
+39 
-48 SGELFTSGKLSSS
+48 SGRLYTSNDMSSS
-61 LINCIVQDK
+61 LIRCIIQDK
-70 YGYIWVG
+70 YGFIWVG
-77 TEYGLSKFDGYRF
+77 TNFGLNRFDGYKF
-90 TNYLHNEEDTTSI
+90 CTYLCNPADTTTI
-103 TDNIISDLLVDK
+103 QDNDIVKLYPYSKEFLFVATNRGLYKYSYLTNSFQHIVLEKKDEKIRVSSLIEDGKHNLL
-115 KGNLW
+115 
-120 IGCAKGLMRYNY
+120 I
-132 ETNNF
+132 
-137 SRLQFPDGR
+137 
-146 KPRIYSMV
+146 
-154 ESHRGDILLGTAG
+154 GTAG
-167 YGLYSVK
+167 YGAYRLDMTTGKVTRLSRKSANSV
-174 NNGIEKTA
+174 
-182 NNRFT
+182 
-187 IKWERA
+187 
-193 YAKRDSDV
+193 DD
-201 FFTHIYEDKHHYL
+201 FFAMLFFDDEGYL
-214 WQSSHLSTF
+214 WQANHTKVL
-223 TRFIEKQ
+223 RKYKYN
-230 GKVQRKDFKSPY
+230 GKSIKLVSVYEPKGLFSVCKLYAADKKGFF
-242 GAPVA
+242 VA
-247 FIQHRPQ
+247 H
-254 AMLIVC
+254 VG
-260 MYGIIYYDYRTG
+260 GIMRYDYASHRFSRYDFDFSAHQG
-272 RIADAGYDLGTFK
+272 AGYISAVTLDKYGNLWLGTSGDGTFK
-285 NHVTINNATFDHE
+285 IPHGSRKAYRVELNNQSFIFDNAHISDLLIDRD
-298 GNLYISTSEHGA
+298 GNQWY
-310 LIIKKGSN
+310 
-318 KVEQLENSNSN
+318 
-329 FNLSTA
+329 
-335 FVNDIIEDK
+335 
-344 DNNLWIGCYKKGLY
+344 GCYMKGLFLSNNDKNVFHPVSLDELGAGMETISSVVGVADGLMLFVVKNHGLY
-358 LLNQRQQAFSSWSF
+358 LLDEKTGNTKLLQ
-372 SAQNYIIG
+372 
-380 SSVSS
+380 
-385 IAPGENGETWCTVQ
+385 
-399 NSGVFCFDA
+399 
-408 SGKIIAH
+408 
-415 PTSPAGTCII
+415 SPAGPIKVYSDFRKNVYVYGRDGI
-425 YKDRRG
+425 YEYDWKHQTYRLLLPANGLSLDYMQVDAAGNIYFTSQGNGLYVWNRKSGKMTQYLMDDKRPHKTICNN
-431 AYWISNGSALYSYN
+431 WISEIRLDS
-445 PHTGAYQE
+445 
-453 KLTFTSAGIYCM
+453 
-465 TDDNQGNLYISVY
+465 
-478 SKGLYIYNV
+478 
-487 ESGKVTVLN
+487 
-496 MRQRGNKGFLCNDWV
+496 RGWLGC
-511 RSMAFDHTGHLW
+511 ATA
-523 IGTSNGVSCL
+523 NGVSCMD
-533 NTKTLSFKDFGWNN
+533 TKTGYFDIILSRP
-547 ILKDRQANGICEG
+547 LLEG
-560 KNGNMIIGTEEGLYL
+560 KSCYSTLELSDGKIAIATEMGLYL
-575 FDRKNN
+575 YDRK
-581 KTLALPHAE
+581 KQQTTPWPHSE
-590 VLKGKQVCSIIKDHQ
+590 SISGLRIYSLKKDVK
-605 GDLWISTTMGIW
+605 GNLWMSTAQGIW
-617 QYDQKN
+617 CYDSKAKS
-623 RQFIGHINGNGLTT
+623 FFSFEKGNGLLTK
-637 REYVLGS
+637 EYLAGVVGS
-644 SMHTASDLIAFGTS
+644 TS
-658 DGITTFYPER
+658 DGVICYGNSEGLTYFQPSE
-668 VKAKKM
+668 VKDYNEKTSAIY
-674 ELGDVH
+674 LSGV
-680 LTNFIIDGKPINC
+680 LLDGKMAPFIGDN
-693 LTDEFTIP
+693 LSVPSDFKSIVL
-701 YEENS
+701 S
-706 FTLEFSLLNYRN
+706 FSQLDYQSVG
-718 TDNISFQYRIN
+718 NIVFQYRIN
-729 EGKWNS
+729 GGKWI
-735 TNEGSNAVSFN
+735 SNAAGDNSFN
-746 KLKPGSYTLEVRAM
+746 FTGLSYGHYRIEVRTYC
-760 SNGNFSKKSTIIHIK
+760 NGKYSTYKKVINLD
-775 VCDPWY
+775 VLAPWFL
-781 ASTWAF
+781 TVWAK
-787 LLYFLTAAGIIL
+787 LLYLFLILGLTAAAIIVYL
-799 YIIYRYERHR
+799 R
-809 KEDLEETKMQFLIN
+809 KKKRDLEEAKMQFLIN

>member
-1 MFLPLFFVTFAAI
+1 METISSV
-14 ITYLN
+14 
-19 KKRTKNMKHIRHYL
+19 
-33 TALFAI
+33 
-39 ALSLMVWAD
+39 VGVAD
-48 SGELFTSGKLSSS
+48 
-61 LINCIVQDK
+61 
-70 YGYIWVG
+70 
-77 TEYGLSKFDGYRF
+77 
-90 TNYLHNEEDTTSI
+90 
-103 TDNIISDLLVDK
+103 
-115 KGNLW
+115 
-120 IGCAKGLMRYNY
+120 GLML
-132 ETNNF
+132 F
-137 SRLQFPDGR
+137 
-146 KPRIYSMV
+146 V
-154 ESHRGDILLGTAG
+154 
-167 YGLYSVK
+167 VK
-174 NNGIEKTA
+174 N
-182 NNRFT
+182 
-187 IKWERA
+187 
-193 YAKRDSDV
+193 
-201 FFTHIYEDKHHYL
+201 H
-214 WQSSHLSTF
+214 
-223 TRFIEKQ
+223 
-230 GKVQRKDFKSPY
+230 
-242 GAPVA
+242 
-247 FIQHRPQ
+247 
-254 AMLIVC
+254 
-260 MYGIIYYDYRTG
+260 
-272 RIADAGYDLGTFK
+272 
-285 NHVTINNATFDHE
+285 
-298 GNLYISTSEHGA
+298 
-310 LIIKKGSN
+310 
-318 KVEQLENSNSN
+318 
-329 FNLSTA
+329 
-335 FVNDIIEDK
+335 
-344 DNNLWIGCYKKGLY
+344 GLY
-358 LLNQRQQAFSSWSF
+358 LLDEKTGNTKLLQ
-372 SAQNYIIG
+372 
-380 SSVSS
+380 
-385 IAPGENGETWCTVQ
+385 
-399 NSGVFCFDA
+399 
-408 SGKIIAH
+408 
-415 PTSPAGTCII
+415 SPAGPIKVYSDFRKNVYVYGRDGI
-425 YKDRRG
+425 YEYDWKHQTYRLLLPANGLSLDGMQVDAAGNIYFASPGNGLYVWNRKSGKMTQYLMDDKRPHKTICNN
-431 AYWISNGSALYSYN
+431 WISEIRLDS
-445 PHTGAYQE
+445 
-453 KLTFTSAGIYCM
+453 
-465 TDDNQGNLYISVY
+465 
-478 SKGLYIYNV
+478 
-487 ESGKVTVLN
+487 
-496 MRQRGNKGFLCNDWV
+496 RGW
-511 RSMAFDHTGHLW
+511 LW
-523 IGTSNGVSCL
+523 CATANGVSCMD
-533 NTKTLSFKDFGWNN
+533 TKTGYFDIILSRP
-547 ILKDRQANGICEG
+547 LLEG
-560 KNGNMIIGTEEGLYL
+560 KTCYSTLELSDGKIAIATEMGLYL
-575 FDRKNN
+575 YDRK
-581 KTLALPHAE
+581 KQQTTPWPHSE
-590 VLKGKQVCSIIKDHQ
+590 SISGLRIYSLKKDAR
-605 GDLWISTTMGIW
+605 GDLWMSTAQGIW
-617 QYDQKN
+617 CYSSKAKL
-623 RQFIGHINGNGLTT
+623 FFSFEKGNGLLTK
-637 REYVLGS
+637 EYLAGVAGSTPDGVICYGNSEGLTYFRPSQVKDYNEKMSAIYLSEVL
-644 SMHTASDLIAFGTS
+644 L
-658 DGITTFYPER
+658 
-668 VKAKKM
+668 
-674 ELGDVH
+674 
-680 LTNFIIDGKPINC
+680 DGKMAPFIGDN
-693 LTDEFTIP
+693 LSVPSDFKSIVL
-701 YEENS
+701 N
-706 FTLEFSLLNYRN
+706 FSLLDYQSVG
-718 TDNISFQYRIN
+718 NIVFQYRIN
-729 EGKWNS
+729 GGKWI
-735 TNEGSNAVSFN
+735 SNAAGDNSFN
-746 KLKPGSYTLEVRAM
+746 FTDLSYGHYRMEVRTYC
-760 SNGNFSKKSTIIHIK
+760 NGKYSIYNKVIK
-775 VCDPWY
+775 LNVLAPWY
-781 ASTWAF
+781 LTVWAKLIYLSLVLGF
-787 LLYFLTAAGIIL
+787 MAAVIF
-799 YIIYRYERHR
+799 IYLHKKKR
-809 KEDLEETKMQFLIN
+809 DLEEAKMQFLIN

-846 GNAEEYQADIDTIDR
+846 GNAEEYHEDIDTMDR

-897 QGLVSLFTYNAN
+897 RGLVSLFTYNAN

-1017 GGDVTARNREDGTSG
+1017 GGDVYAHNREDGKSG

-1041 GKEHLKDSQIN
+1041 GKEHLKNNQIY
-1052 SDYVVNGKKQQ
+1052 SDNRDTKKKQQ

-1187 DNVRRLKGKFS
+1187 DNVRRLKGKFT
-1198 GALKQDDKVEKIEVK
+1198 GALKQDDKVEKVEVK

-1305 FKKYFGMSPTEYAAK
+1305 FKKYFGMSPTEYAAR
-1320 YTE
+1320 YSE

>member
-1 MFLPLFFVTFAAI
+1 METISSV
-14 ITYLN
+14 
-19 KKRTKNMKHIRHYL
+19 
-33 TALFAI
+33 
-39 ALSLMVWAD
+39 VGVAD
-48 SGELFTSGKLSSS
+48 
-61 LINCIVQDK
+61 
-70 YGYIWVG
+70 
-77 TEYGLSKFDGYRF
+77 
-90 TNYLHNEEDTTSI
+90 
-103 TDNIISDLLVDK
+103 
-115 KGNLW
+115 
-120 IGCAKGLMRYNY
+120 GLML
-132 ETNNF
+132 F
-137 SRLQFPDGR
+137 
-146 KPRIYSMV
+146 V
-154 ESHRGDILLGTAG
+154 
-167 YGLYSVK
+167 VK
-174 NNGIEKTA
+174 NH
-182 NNRFT
+182 
-187 IKWERA
+187 W
-193 YAKRDSDV
+193 
-201 FFTHIYEDKHHYL
+201 
-214 WQSSHLSTF
+214 
-223 TRFIEKQ
+223 
-230 GKVQRKDFKSPY
+230 
-242 GAPVA
+242 
-247 FIQHRPQ
+247 
-254 AMLIVC
+254 
-260 MYGIIYYDYRTG
+260 
-272 RIADAGYDLGTFK
+272 
-285 NHVTINNATFDHE
+285 
-298 GNLYISTSEHGA
+298 
-310 LIIKKGSN
+310 
-318 KVEQLENSNSN
+318 
-329 FNLSTA
+329 
-335 FVNDIIEDK
+335 
-344 DNNLWIGCYKKGLY
+344 LY
-358 LLNQRQQAFSSWSF
+358 LLDEKTGNTKLLQ
-372 SAQNYIIG
+372 
-380 SSVSS
+380 
-385 IAPGENGETWCTVQ
+385 
-399 NSGVFCFDA
+399 
-408 SGKIIAH
+408 
-415 PTSPAGTCII
+415 SPAGPIKVFSDFRKNVYVYGRDGI
-425 YKDRRG
+425 YEYDWKHQTYRLLLPANGLSLDGMQVDAAGNIYFTSPVNGLYVWNRKSGKMTQYLMDDKRPHKTICNN
-431 AYWISNGSALYSYN
+431 WISEIRLDS
-445 PHTGAYQE
+445 
-453 KLTFTSAGIYCM
+453 
-465 TDDNQGNLYISVY
+465 
-478 SKGLYIYNV
+478 
-487 ESGKVTVLN
+487 
-496 MRQRGNKGFLCNDWV
+496 RGW
-511 RSMAFDHTGHLW
+511 LW
-523 IGTSNGVSCL
+523 CATANGVSCMD
-533 NTKTLSFKDFGWNN
+533 TKTGYFDIILSRS
-547 ILKDRQANGICEG
+547 LLEG
-560 KNGNMIIGTEEGLYL
+560 KTCYSTLELSDGKIAIATEMGLYL
-575 FDRKNN
+575 YDRK
-581 KTLALPHAE
+581 KQQTTPWPHSE
-590 VLKGKQVCSIIKDHQ
+590 SISGLRIYSLKKDAR
-605 GDLWISTTMGIW
+605 GNLWMSTAQGIW
-617 QYDQKN
+617 CYDSKAKS
-623 RQFIGHINGNGLTT
+623 FFSFEKGNGLLTK
-637 REYVLGS
+637 EYLAGVVGS
-644 SMHTASDLIAFGTS
+644 TS
-658 DGITTFYPER
+658 DGVICYGNSEGLTYFRPSQ
-668 VKAKKM
+668 VKNYDEKTSAIY
-674 ELGDVH
+674 LSGV
-680 LTNFIIDGKPINC
+680 LLDGKMAPFIGDN
-693 LTDEFTIP
+693 LSVPSDFKSIVL
-701 YEENS
+701 S
-706 FTLEFSLLNYRN
+706 FSQLDYQSVG
-718 TDNISFQYRIN
+718 NIVFQYRIN
-729 EGKWNS
+729 GGKWI
-735 TNEGSNAVSFN
+735 SNAAGDNSFN
-746 KLKPGSYTLEVRAM
+746 FTGLSYGHYRIEVRTYC
-760 SNGNFSKKSTIIHIK
+760 NGKYSIYNK
-775 VCDPWY
+775 VINLDVLAPWY
-781 ASTWAF
+781 LTVWAKLIYLSLVLGF
-787 LLYFLTAAGIIL
+787 MAAVIF
-799 YIIYRYERHR
+799 IYLHKKKR
-809 KEDLEETKMQFLIN
+809 DLEETKMQFLIN
-823 ATHDIRSPLT
+823 ATHEIRSPLT

-846 GNAEEYQADIDTIDR
+846 GNAEEYHEDIDTMDR

-878 LDKHQMNLSCRE
+878 LDKHQMKLSCRE

-897 QGLVSLFTYNAN
+897 RGLVSLFTYNAN

-951 GEIIFRIEKQDKK
+951 GEIIFHIEKQDKK

-1017 GGDVTARNREDGTSG
+1017 GGDVYAHNREDGKSG

-1041 GKEHLKDSQIN
+1041 GKEHLKNNQIY
-1052 SDYVVNGKKQQ
+1052 SDNRDTKKKQQ

-1213 GYDEELME
+1213 GNDEELME
-1221 RIMKVVNENL
+1221 RIMKVVNENM

>member
-1 MFLPLFFVTFAAI
+1 MKRLLLFGVLCLVQMLATFSYA
-14 ITYLN
+14 N
-19 KKRTKNMKHIRHYL
+19 
-33 TALFAI
+33 
-39 ALSLMVWAD
+39 
-48 SGELFTSGKLSSS
+48 SGRLYTSNDLSSS
-61 LINCIVQDK
+61 LIRCIIQDK
-70 YGYIWVG
+70 YGFIWVG
-77 TEYGLSKFDGYRF
+77 TNYGLNRFDGYNFSTYLCNPADITTIQDNEIVKLYPYSKEFLFVATNRGLYKYSYLTNSFQHIVLEKKDEKIRVSSLIEDGKHNLLIGTSGYGAYRLDMTTGKVTRLSRKSANSVDNFFTMLFFDAEGYLWQANHTKVLRKYKYNGKSIKLVSVYEPKELFGIRKLYATDKKGFFVAHTGGIMRYDYASHRF
-90 TNYLHNEEDTTSI
+90 SRYDFDFSAHQGAGFISAVTLDKYGNLWLGTSGDGTFKI
-103 TDNIISDLLVDK
+103 PHGSRKAYRVELNNQSFIFDNAHISDLLIDRDGNQWYGCYMKGLFLSNNDKNVFHPVSLDELGAGMETISSVVGVADGLMLFVVKNHGLYLLDEKTGNTKLLQSPAGPIKVYSDFRKNVYVYANGGIYEYDWKHQTYQLLLPASGLSLDGMLVDAAGNMFLTSQGNGLYVWNRK
-115 KGNLW
+115 SGKMTQYLMDDRRPHKTICNNWITDIRLDSRGRLWCATTNGVSCMDTKTGYFDIILSRPLLEGKTCYSTLELSDSKIAIATEMGLYLYDSKKRQTTPWPHSESISGLRIYSLKKDAKGNLW
-120 IGCAKGLMRYNY
+120 MSTAQGIWCYDSKAKSFFSFEKGNGLLTKEYQAGVVGS
-132 ETNNF
+132 T
-137 SRLQFPDGR
+137 PDGVICYGNSEGLTYFR
-146 KPRIYSMV
+146 PSQVKDYNEKMSAIYLSGVLLDGKMAPFI
-154 ESHRGDILLGTAG
+154 GDNL
-167 YGLYSVK
+167 SVP
-174 NNGIEKTA
+174 
-182 NNRFT
+182 
-187 IKWERA
+187 
-193 YAKRDSDV
+193 S
-201 FFTHIYEDKHHYL
+201 
-214 WQSSHLSTF
+214 
-223 TRFIEKQ
+223 
-230 GKVQRKDFKSPY
+230 DFKS
-242 GAPVA
+242 
-247 FIQHRPQ
+247 I
-254 AMLIVC
+254 
-260 MYGIIYYDYRTG
+260 
-272 RIADAGYDLGTFK
+272 
-285 NHVTINNATFDHE
+285 
-298 GNLYISTSEHGA
+298 
-310 LIIKKGSN
+310 
-318 KVEQLENSNSN
+318 
-329 FNLSTA
+329 
-335 FVNDIIEDK
+335 
-344 DNNLWIGCYKKGLY
+344 
-358 LLNQRQQAFSSWSF
+358 
-372 SAQNYIIG
+372 
-380 SSVSS
+380 
-385 IAPGENGETWCTVQ
+385 
-399 NSGVFCFDA
+399 
-408 SGKIIAH
+408 
-415 PTSPAGTCII
+415 
-425 YKDRRG
+425 
-431 AYWISNGSALYSYN
+431 
-445 PHTGAYQE
+445 
-453 KLTFTSAGIYCM
+453 
-465 TDDNQGNLYISVY
+465 
-478 SKGLYIYNV
+478 
-487 ESGKVTVLN
+487 VLN
-496 MRQRGNKGFLCNDWV
+496 
-511 RSMAFDHTGHLW
+511 
-523 IGTSNGVSCL
+523 
-533 NTKTLSFKDFGWNN
+533 
-547 ILKDRQANGICEG
+547 
-560 KNGNMIIGTEEGLYL
+560 
-575 FDRKNN
+575 
-581 KTLALPHAE
+581 
-590 VLKGKQVCSIIKDHQ
+590 
-605 GDLWISTTMGIW
+605 
-617 QYDQKN
+617 
-623 RQFIGHINGNGLTT
+623 
-637 REYVLGS
+637 
-644 SMHTASDLIAFGTS
+644 
-658 DGITTFYPER
+658 
-668 VKAKKM
+668 
-674 ELGDVH
+674 
-680 LTNFIIDGKPINC
+680 
-693 LTDEFTIP
+693 
-701 YEENS
+701 
-706 FTLEFSLLNYRN
+706 FSLLDYQSVG
-718 TDNISFQYRIN
+718 NIVFQYRIN
-729 EGKWNS
+729 GGKWI
-735 TNEGSNAVSFN
+735 SNAAGDNSFN
-746 KLKPGSYTLEVRAM
+746 FTGLSYGHYRIEVRTYC
-760 SNGNFSKKSTIIHIK
+760 NGKYSIYNKVIK
-775 VCDPWY
+775 LNVLAPWY
-781 ASTWAF
+781 LTVWAKLIYLILVLGF
-787 LLYFLTAAGIIL
+787 MAAVIF
-799 YIIYRYERHR
+799 IYLHKKKR
-809 KEDLEETKMQFLIN
+809 DLEEAKMQFLIN

-846 GNAEEYQADIDTIDR
+846 GNAEEYHEDIDIMDR

-897 QGLVSLFTYNAN
+897 RGLVSLFTYNAN

-951 GEIIFRIEKQDKK
+951 AEIIFRIEKQDKK

-1017 GGDVTARNREDGTSG
+1017 GGDVYAHNREDGKSG

-1041 GKEHLKDSQIN
+1041 GKEHLKNNQIY
-1052 SDYVVNGKKQQ
+1052 SDNRDTKKKQQ

-1187 DNVRRLKGKFS
+1187 DNVRRLKGKFT
-1198 GALKQDDKVEKIEVK
+1198 GALKQDDKVEKVEVK

-1305 FKKYFGMSPTEYAAK
+1305 FKKYFGMSPTEYAAR
-1320 YTE
+1320 YSE

>member
-1 MFLPLFFVTFAAI
+1 ML
-14 ITYLN
+14 
-19 KKRTKNMKHIRHYL
+19 
-33 TALFAI
+33 
-39 ALSLMVWAD
+39 
-48 SGELFTSGKLSSS
+48 
-61 LINCIVQDK
+61 DK
-70 YGYIWVG
+70 YGNLWLG
-77 TEYGLSKFDGYRF
+77 TSGDGTFKIPHGSGKAYRVELNNQSFIFD
-90 TNYLHNEEDTTSI
+90 NAH
-103 TDNIISDLLVDK
+103 ISDLLIDRDGNQWYGCYMKGLFLSNNDKNVFHPVSLDELGAGMETISSVVGVADGLMLFVVKNHGLYLLDEKTGNTKLLQSPAGPIKVYSDFRKNVYVYGRDGIYEYDWKHQTYRLLLPANGLSLDYMQVDAAGNIYFTSQGNGLYVWNRK
-115 KGNLW
+115 SGKMTQYLMDDKRPHKTICNNWISEIRLDSRGWLWCATANGVSCMDTKTGYFDIILSRPLLEGKTCYSTLELSDGKIAIATEMGLYLYDRKKQQTTPWPHSESISGLRIYSLKKDVKGNLW
-120 IGCAKGLMRYNY
+120 MSTAQGIWCYDSKAKSFFSFEKGNGLLTKEYLAGVVGSTSDGVICYGNSEGLTYFQPSEVKDYN
-132 ETNNF
+132 
-137 SRLQFPDGR
+137 
-146 KPRIYSMV
+146 
-154 ESHRGDILLGTAG
+154 
-167 YGLYSVK
+167 
-174 NNGIEKTA
+174 EKTSA
-182 NNRFT
+182 
-187 IKWERA
+187 
-193 YAKRDSDV
+193 
-201 FFTHIYEDKHHYL
+201 IY
-214 WQSSHLSTF
+214 LSGVLLDGKMAP
-223 TRFIEKQ
+223 FI
-230 GKVQRKDFKSPY
+230 GDNLSVPSDFKS
-242 GAPVA
+242 
-247 FIQHRPQ
+247 
-254 AMLIVC
+254 IV
-260 MYGIIYYDYRTG
+260 
-272 RIADAGYDLGTFK
+272 L
-285 NHVTINNATFDHE
+285 
-298 GNLYISTSEHGA
+298 
-310 LIIKKGSN
+310 
-318 KVEQLENSNSN
+318 
-329 FNLSTA
+329 
-335 FVNDIIEDK
+335 
-344 DNNLWIGCYKKGLY
+344 
-358 LLNQRQQAFSSWSF
+358 SF
-372 SAQNYIIG
+372 SQLDYQ
-380 SSVSS
+380 SV
-385 IAPGENGETWCTVQ
+385 
-399 NSGVFCFDA
+399 
-408 SGKIIAH
+408 
-415 PTSPAGTCII
+415 
-425 YKDRRG
+425 
-431 AYWISNGSALYSYN
+431 
-445 PHTGAYQE
+445 
-453 KLTFTSAGIYCM
+453 
-465 TDDNQGNLYISVY
+465 GNIV
-478 SKGLYIYNV
+478 
-487 ESGKVTVLN
+487 
-496 MRQRGNKGFLCNDWV
+496 
-511 RSMAFDHTGHLW
+511 
-523 IGTSNGVSCL
+523 
-533 NTKTLSFKDFGWNN
+533 
-547 ILKDRQANGICEG
+547 
-560 KNGNMIIGTEEGLYL
+560 
-575 FDRKNN
+575 
-581 KTLALPHAE
+581 
-590 VLKGKQVCSIIKDHQ
+590 
-605 GDLWISTTMGIW
+605 
-617 QYDQKN
+617 
-623 RQFIGHINGNGLTT
+623 
-637 REYVLGS
+637 
-644 SMHTASDLIAFGTS
+644 
-658 DGITTFYPER
+658 
-668 VKAKKM
+668 
-674 ELGDVH
+674 
-680 LTNFIIDGKPINC
+680 
-693 LTDEFTIP
+693 
-701 YEENS
+701 
-706 FTLEFSLLNYRN
+706 
-718 TDNISFQYRIN
+718 FQYRIN
-729 EGKWNS
+729 GGKWI
-735 TNEGSNAVSFN
+735 SNAAGDNSFN
-746 KLKPGSYTLEVRAM
+746 FTGLSYGHYRIEVRIYC
-760 SNGNFSKKSTIIHIK
+760 NGKYSTYKKVINLD
-775 VCDPWY
+775 VLAPWFL
-781 ASTWAF
+781 TVWAKLIYLF
-787 LLYFLTAAGIIL
+787 LILGLTAAAIIVYL
-799 YIIYRYERHR
+799 R
-809 KEDLEETKMQFLIN
+809 KKKRDLEEAKMQFLIN

-1009 CRSIVRLH
+1009 CRYIVRLH

-1052 SDYVVNGKKQQ
+1052 SDYVVNGKKPQ

-1279 IREHKINI
+1279 IKEGKINI

>member
-1 MFLPLFFVTFAAI
+1 ML
-14 ITYLN
+14 
-19 KKRTKNMKHIRHYL
+19 
-33 TALFAI
+33 
-39 ALSLMVWAD
+39 
-48 SGELFTSGKLSSS
+48 
-61 LINCIVQDK
+61 DK
-70 YGYIWVG
+70 YGNLWLG
-77 TEYGLSKFDGYRF
+77 TSGDGTFKIPHGSGKAYRVELNNQSFIFD
-90 TNYLHNEEDTTSI
+90 NAH
-103 TDNIISDLLVDK
+103 ISDLLIDRDGNQWYGCYMKGLFLSNNDKNVFHPVSLDELGAGMETISSVVGVADGLMLFVVKNHGLYLLDEKTGNTKLLQSPAGPIKVYSDFRKNVYVYGRDGIYEYDWKHQTYRLLLPANGLSLDDMRVDAAGNIYFTSQGNGLYVWNRK
-115 KGNLW
+115 SGKMTQYLMDDKRPHKTICNNWISEIRLDSRGWLWCATANGVSCMDTKTGYFDIILSRPLLEGKSCYSTLELSDGKIAIATEMGLYLYDRKKQQTTPWPHSESISGLRIYSLKKDVKGNLW
-120 IGCAKGLMRYNY
+120 MSTAQGIWCYDSKAKSFFSFEKGNGLLTKEYLAGVVGSTSDGVICYGNSEGLTYFRPSQVKDYN
-132 ETNNF
+132 
-137 SRLQFPDGR
+137 
-146 KPRIYSMV
+146 
-154 ESHRGDILLGTAG
+154 
-167 YGLYSVK
+167 
-174 NNGIEKTA
+174 EKT
-182 NNRFT
+182 
-187 IKWERA
+187 
-193 YAKRDSDV
+193 SV
-201 FFTHIYEDKHHYL
+201 IY
-214 WQSSHLSTF
+214 LSGVLLDGKMAP
-223 TRFIEKQ
+223 FI
-230 GKVQRKDFKSPY
+230 GDNLSVPSDFKS
-242 GAPVA
+242 
-247 FIQHRPQ
+247 
-254 AMLIVC
+254 IV
-260 MYGIIYYDYRTG
+260 
-272 RIADAGYDLGTFK
+272 L
-285 NHVTINNATFDHE
+285 
-298 GNLYISTSEHGA
+298 
-310 LIIKKGSN
+310 
-318 KVEQLENSNSN
+318 
-329 FNLSTA
+329 
-335 FVNDIIEDK
+335 
-344 DNNLWIGCYKKGLY
+344 
-358 LLNQRQQAFSSWSF
+358 SF
-372 SAQNYIIG
+372 SQLDYQ
-380 SSVSS
+380 SV
-385 IAPGENGETWCTVQ
+385 
-399 NSGVFCFDA
+399 
-408 SGKIIAH
+408 
-415 PTSPAGTCII
+415 
-425 YKDRRG
+425 
-431 AYWISNGSALYSYN
+431 
-445 PHTGAYQE
+445 
-453 KLTFTSAGIYCM
+453 
-465 TDDNQGNLYISVY
+465 GNIV
-478 SKGLYIYNV
+478 
-487 ESGKVTVLN
+487 
-496 MRQRGNKGFLCNDWV
+496 
-511 RSMAFDHTGHLW
+511 
-523 IGTSNGVSCL
+523 
-533 NTKTLSFKDFGWNN
+533 
-547 ILKDRQANGICEG
+547 
-560 KNGNMIIGTEEGLYL
+560 
-575 FDRKNN
+575 
-581 KTLALPHAE
+581 
-590 VLKGKQVCSIIKDHQ
+590 
-605 GDLWISTTMGIW
+605 
-617 QYDQKN
+617 
-623 RQFIGHINGNGLTT
+623 
-637 REYVLGS
+637 
-644 SMHTASDLIAFGTS
+644 
-658 DGITTFYPER
+658 
-668 VKAKKM
+668 
-674 ELGDVH
+674 
-680 LTNFIIDGKPINC
+680 
-693 LTDEFTIP
+693 
-701 YEENS
+701 
-706 FTLEFSLLNYRN
+706 
-718 TDNISFQYRIN
+718 FQYRIN
-729 EGKWNS
+729 GGKWI
-735 TNEGSNAVSFN
+735 SNAAGDNSFN
-746 KLKPGSYTLEVRAM
+746 FTGLSYGHYRIEVRIYC
-760 SNGNFSKKSTIIHIK
+760 NGKYSTYKKVINLD
-775 VCDPWY
+775 VLAPWFL
-781 ASTWAF
+781 TVWAKLIYLF
-787 LLYFLTAAGIIL
+787 LILGLTAAAIIVYL
-799 YIIYRYERHR
+799 R
-809 KEDLEETKMQFLIN
+809 KKKRDLEEAKMQFLIN

-846 GNAEEYQADIDTIDR
+846 GNAEEYQTDIDTIDR

-1009 CRSIVRLH
+1009 CRYIVRLH

-1052 SDYVVNGKKQQ
+1052 SDYVVNGKKPQ

-1279 IREHKINI
+1279 IKEGKINI

>member
-1 MFLPLFFVTFAAI
+1 MNNQSFI
-14 ITYLN
+14 
-19 KKRTKNMKHIRHYL
+19 
-33 TALFAI
+33 
-39 ALSLMVWAD
+39 
-48 SGELFTSGKLSSS
+48 
-61 LINCIVQDK
+61 
-70 YGYIWVG
+70 
-77 TEYGLSKFDGYRF
+77 FD
-90 TNYLHNEEDTTSI
+90 NAH
-103 TDNIISDLLVDK
+103 ISDLLIDRDGNQWYGCYMKGLFLSNNDKNVFHPVSLDELGAGMETISSVVGVADGLMLFVVKNHGLYLLDEKTGNTKLLQSPAGPIKVYSDFRKKVYVYGRDGIYEYDWKHQTYQLLLPANGLSLDGMLVDAAGNMYLTSQGNGLYVWNRK
-115 KGNLW
+115 SGKMTQYLMDDRRPHKTICNNWITDIRLDSRGRLWCATTNGVSCMDTKTGYFDVILSRPLLEGKTCYSTLELSDSKIAIATEMGLYLYDSKKRQTTPWPHSESISGLRIYSLKKDAKGNLW
-120 IGCAKGLMRYNY
+120 MSTAQGIWCYDSKAKSFFSFEKGNGLLTKEYQAGVVGSTSDGVICYGNSEGLTYFRPSQVKDYNEKMSAIYLSEVLLDGKMAPFIGDNL
-132 ETNNF
+132 
-137 SRLQFPDGR
+137 
-146 KPRIYSMV
+146 
-154 ESHRGDILLGTAG
+154 
-167 YGLYSVK
+167 SVP
-174 NNGIEKTA
+174 
-182 NNRFT
+182 
-187 IKWERA
+187 
-193 YAKRDSDV
+193 S
-201 FFTHIYEDKHHYL
+201 
-214 WQSSHLSTF
+214 
-223 TRFIEKQ
+223 
-230 GKVQRKDFKSPY
+230 DFKS
-242 GAPVA
+242 
-247 FIQHRPQ
+247 I
-254 AMLIVC
+254 
-260 MYGIIYYDYRTG
+260 
-272 RIADAGYDLGTFK
+272 
-285 NHVTINNATFDHE
+285 
-298 GNLYISTSEHGA
+298 
-310 LIIKKGSN
+310 
-318 KVEQLENSNSN
+318 
-329 FNLSTA
+329 
-335 FVNDIIEDK
+335 
-344 DNNLWIGCYKKGLY
+344 
-358 LLNQRQQAFSSWSF
+358 
-372 SAQNYIIG
+372 
-380 SSVSS
+380 
-385 IAPGENGETWCTVQ
+385 
-399 NSGVFCFDA
+399 
-408 SGKIIAH
+408 
-415 PTSPAGTCII
+415 
-425 YKDRRG
+425 
-431 AYWISNGSALYSYN
+431 
-445 PHTGAYQE
+445 
-453 KLTFTSAGIYCM
+453 
-465 TDDNQGNLYISVY
+465 
-478 SKGLYIYNV
+478 
-487 ESGKVTVLN
+487 VLN
-496 MRQRGNKGFLCNDWV
+496 
-511 RSMAFDHTGHLW
+511 
-523 IGTSNGVSCL
+523 
-533 NTKTLSFKDFGWNN
+533 
-547 ILKDRQANGICEG
+547 
-560 KNGNMIIGTEEGLYL
+560 
-575 FDRKNN
+575 
-581 KTLALPHAE
+581 
-590 VLKGKQVCSIIKDHQ
+590 
-605 GDLWISTTMGIW
+605 
-617 QYDQKN
+617 
-623 RQFIGHINGNGLTT
+623 
-637 REYVLGS
+637 
-644 SMHTASDLIAFGTS
+644 
-658 DGITTFYPER
+658 
-668 VKAKKM
+668 
-674 ELGDVH
+674 
-680 LTNFIIDGKPINC
+680 
-693 LTDEFTIP
+693 
-701 YEENS
+701 
-706 FTLEFSLLNYRN
+706 FSLLDYQSVG
-718 TDNISFQYRIN
+718 NIVFQYRIN
-729 EGKWNS
+729 GGKWI
-735 TNEGSNAVSFN
+735 SNAAGDNSFN
-746 KLKPGSYTLEVRAM
+746 FTGLSYGHYRIEVRTYC
-760 SNGNFSKKSTIIHIK
+760 NGKYSTHNK
-775 VCDPWY
+775 VINLNVLAPWY
-781 ASTWAF
+781 LTVWAKLIYLILVLGF
-787 LLYFLTAAGIIL
+787 MAAVIF
-799 YIIYRYERHR
+799 IYLHKKKR
-809 KEDLEETKMQFLIN
+809 DLEEAKMQFLIN

-833 LIMEPLKKLKERL
+833 LIMEPLKKLKKRL

-909 LRGINIRLEMPE
+909 LRGIQIKLEMPE

-1017 GGDVTARNREDGTSG
+1017 GGDVYAHNREDGKSG

-1041 GKEHLKDSQIN
+1041 GKEHLKNNQIY
-1052 SDYVVNGKKQQ
+1052 SDNRDTKKKQQ

-1187 DNVRRLKGKFS
+1187 DNVRRLKGKFT
-1198 GALKQDDKVEKIEVK
+1198 GALKQDDKVEKVEVK

-1305 FKKYFGMSPTEYAAK
+1305 FKKYFGMSPTEYAAR
-1320 YTE
+1320 YSE

>member
-1 MFLPLFFVTFAAI
+1 MKRFMLFSIICIVQMLTCFSHAVTGRL
-14 ITYLN
+14 Y
-19 KKRTKNMKHIRHYL
+19 
-33 TALFAI
+33 
-39 ALSLMVWAD
+39 
-48 SGELFTSGKLSSS
+48 TSNDLSSS
-61 LINCIVQDK
+61 LIRCIIQDK
-70 YGYIWVG
+70 YGFIWVG
-77 TEYGLSKFDGYRF
+77 TNYGLNRFDGYKF
-90 TNYLHNEEDTTSI
+90 STYLCNPADTTTI
-103 TDNIISDLLVDK
+103 QDNDIVKLYPYSKEFLFVATSRGLYKYSYLTNSFQHIVLEKKDEKIRVSSLIEDRKHNLL
-115 KGNLW
+115 
-120 IGCAKGLMRYNY
+120 I
-132 ETNNF
+132 
-137 SRLQFPDGR
+137 
-146 KPRIYSMV
+146 
-154 ESHRGDILLGTAG
+154 GTAG
-167 YGLYSVK
+167 YGAYRLDMTTGKVTRLSRKSANSV
-174 NNGIEKTA
+174 
-182 NNRFT
+182 
-187 IKWERA
+187 
-193 YAKRDSDV
+193 DD
-201 FFTHIYEDKHHYL
+201 FFAMLFFDDEGYL
-214 WQSSHLSTF
+214 WQANHTKVL
-223 TRFIEKQ
+223 RKYKYD
-230 GKVQRKDFKSPY
+230 GKSIRLVSVYEPKDLFGISKLY
-242 GAPVA
+242 ATDKKGFFVA
-247 FIQHRPQ
+247 HTG
-254 AMLIVC
+254 
-260 MYGIIYYDYRTG
+260 GIMRYDYASHSFSRYDFDFSAHQG
-272 RIADAGYDLGTFK
+272 AGYISAVTLDKYGNLWLGTSGDGTFK
-285 NHVTINNATFDHE
+285 IPHGSRKAYRVELNNQSFDNAHISDLLIDRD
-298 GNLYISTSEHGA
+298 GNQWYGCYM
-310 LIIKKGSN
+310 KGLFLSN
-318 KVEQLENSNSN
+318 N
-329 FNLSTA
+329 
-335 FVNDIIEDK
+335 
-344 DNNLWIGCYKKGLY
+344 DNNVFHPVSLDELGAGMETISSVVGVADGLMLFVVKNHGLY
-358 LLNQRQQAFSSWSF
+358 LLDEKTGNTKLLQ
-372 SAQNYIIG
+372 
-380 SSVSS
+380 
-385 IAPGENGETWCTVQ
+385 
-399 NSGVFCFDA
+399 
-408 SGKIIAH
+408 
-415 PTSPAGTCII
+415 SPAGPIKVYSDFRKNVYVYGRDGIFEYDWKHQTYRLLLPANGLSLDGMQVDAAGNI
-425 YKDRRG
+425 Y
-431 AYWISNGSALYSYN
+431 
-445 PHTGAYQE
+445 
-453 KLTFTSAGIYCM
+453 FTSP
-465 TDDNQGNLYISVY
+465 GN
-478 SKGLYIYNV
+478 GLYVWNRK
-487 ESGKVTVLN
+487 SGKMTQYLMDDKRPHKTICN
-496 MRQRGNKGFLCNDWV
+496 NWTSEIRLDSRGW
-511 RSMAFDHTGHLW
+511 LW
-523 IGTSNGVSCL
+523 CATANGVSCMD
-533 NTKTLSFKDFGWNN
+533 TKTGYFDIILSRP
-547 ILKDRQANGICEG
+547 LLEG
-560 KNGNMIIGTEEGLYL
+560 KSCYSTLELPDSRIAIATEMGLYL
-575 FDRKNN
+575 YDRK
-581 KTLALPHAE
+581 KQQTTPWPHSE
-590 VLKGKQVCSIIKDHQ
+590 SISGLRIYSLKKDVK
-605 GDLWISTTMGIW
+605 GNLWMSTAQGIW
-617 QYDQKN
+617 CYDSKAKS
-623 RQFIGHINGNGLTT
+623 FFSFEKGNGLLTK
-637 REYVLGS
+637 EYLAGVVGS
-644 SMHTASDLIAFGTS
+644 TS
-658 DGITTFYPER
+658 DGVICYGNSEGLTYFRPSQ
-668 VKAKKM
+668 VKDYNEKTSVIY
-674 ELGDVH
+674 LSGV
-680 LTNFIIDGKPINC
+680 LLDGKMAPFIGDN
-693 LTDEFTIP
+693 LSVPSDFKSIVL
-701 YEENS
+701 S
-706 FTLEFSLLNYRN
+706 FSQLDYQSVG
-718 TDNISFQYRIN
+718 NIVFQYRIN
-729 EGKWNS
+729 GGKWI
-735 TNEGSNAVSFN
+735 SNAAGDNSFN
-746 KLKPGSYTLEVRAM
+746 FTGLSYGHYRIEVRIYC
-760 SNGNFSKKSTIIHIK
+760 NGKYSTYKKVINLD
-775 VCDPWY
+775 VLAPWFL
-781 ASTWAF
+781 TVWAKLIYLF
-787 LLYFLTAAGIIL
+787 LILGLTAAAIIVYL
-799 YIIYRYERHR
+799 RMKKR
-809 KEDLEETKMQFLIN
+809 DLEEAKMQFLIN

-986 ERFYQGKNSADMH
+986 ERFYQGQNSADMH

-1017 GGDVTARNREDGTSG
+1017 GGDVYAHNREDGKSG

-1052 SDYVVNGKKQQ
+1052 SDYVVNGKKLQ
-1063 RGAASRN
+1063 RSGASKN

-1080 EICRYLKSE
+1080 EICRYIKTE

-1104 ALKQLLSG
+1104 ALKQLLTD

-1279 IREHKINI
+1279 IRERKINI

>member
-1 MFLPLFFVTFAAI
+1 MLFSIFCFVQ
-14 ITYLN
+14 
-19 KKRTKNMKHIRHYL
+19 ML
-33 TALFAI
+33 TCFSYAN
-39 ALSLMVWAD
+39 
-48 SGELFTSGKLSSS
+48 SGRLYTSNDMSSS
-61 LINCIVQDK
+61 LIRCIIQDK
-70 YGYIWVG
+70 YGFIWVG
-77 TEYGLSKFDGYRF
+77 TNFGLNRFDGYKF
-90 TNYLHNEEDTTSI
+90 CTYLCNPADTTTI
-103 TDNIISDLLVDK
+103 QDNDIVKLYPYSKEFLFVATNRGLYKYSYLTNSFQHIVLEKKDEKIRISSLIEDGKHNLL
-115 KGNLW
+115 
-120 IGCAKGLMRYNY
+120 I
-132 ETNNF
+132 
-137 SRLQFPDGR
+137 
-146 KPRIYSMV
+146 
-154 ESHRGDILLGTAG
+154 GTAG
-167 YGLYSVK
+167 YGAYRLDMTTGKVTRLSRKSANSV
-174 NNGIEKTA
+174 
-182 NNRFT
+182 
-187 IKWERA
+187 
-193 YAKRDSDV
+193 DD
-201 FFTHIYEDKHHYL
+201 FFAMLFFDDEGYL
-214 WQSSHLSTF
+214 WQANHTKVL
-223 TRFIEKQ
+223 RKYKYN
-230 GKVQRKDFKSPY
+230 GKSIKLVSVYEPKGLFSVCKLYAADKKGFF
-242 GAPVA
+242 VA
-247 FIQHRPQ
+247 H
-254 AMLIVC
+254 VG
-260 MYGIIYYDYRTG
+260 GIMRYDYASHRFSRYDFDFSAHQG
-272 RIADAGYDLGTFK
+272 AGYISAVTLDKYGNLWLGTSGDGTFK
-285 NHVTINNATFDHE
+285 IPHGSRKAYRVELNNQSFIFDNAHISDLLIDRD
-298 GNLYISTSEHGA
+298 GNQWY
-310 LIIKKGSN
+310 
-318 KVEQLENSNSN
+318 
-329 FNLSTA
+329 
-335 FVNDIIEDK
+335 
-344 DNNLWIGCYKKGLY
+344 GCYMKGLFLSNNDKNVFHPVSLDELGAGMETISSVVGVADGLMLFVVKNHGLY
-358 LLNQRQQAFSSWSF
+358 LLDEKTGNTKLLQ
-372 SAQNYIIG
+372 
-380 SSVSS
+380 
-385 IAPGENGETWCTVQ
+385 
-399 NSGVFCFDA
+399 
-408 SGKIIAH
+408 
-415 PTSPAGTCII
+415 SPAGPIKVYSDFRKNVYVYGRDGI
-425 YKDRRG
+425 YEYDWKHQTYRLLLPANGLSLDYMQVDAAGNIYFTSQGNGLYVWNRKSGKMTQYLMDDKRPHKTICNN
-431 AYWISNGSALYSYN
+431 WISEIRLDS
-445 PHTGAYQE
+445 
-453 KLTFTSAGIYCM
+453 
-465 TDDNQGNLYISVY
+465 
-478 SKGLYIYNV
+478 
-487 ESGKVTVLN
+487 
-496 MRQRGNKGFLCNDWV
+496 RGW
-511 RSMAFDHTGHLW
+511 LW
-523 IGTSNGVSCL
+523 CATANGVSCMD
-533 NTKTLSFKDFGWNN
+533 TKTGYFDIILSRP
-547 ILKDRQANGICEG
+547 LLEG
-560 KNGNMIIGTEEGLYL
+560 KSCYSTLELSDGKIAIATEMGLYL
-575 FDRKNN
+575 YDRK
-581 KTLALPHAE
+581 KQQTTPWPHSE
-590 VLKGKQVCSIIKDHQ
+590 SISGLRIYSLKKDVK
-605 GDLWISTTMGIW
+605 GNLWMSTAQGIW
-617 QYDQKN
+617 CYDSKAKS
-623 RQFIGHINGNGLTT
+623 FFSFEKGNGLLTK
-637 REYVLGS
+637 EYLAGVVGS
-644 SMHTASDLIAFGTS
+644 TS
-658 DGITTFYPER
+658 DGVICYGNSEGLTYFQPSE
-668 VKAKKM
+668 VKDYNEKTSAIY
-674 ELGDVH
+674 LSGV
-680 LTNFIIDGKPINC
+680 LLDGKMAPFIGDN
-693 LTDEFTIP
+693 LSVPSDFKSIVL
-701 YEENS
+701 S
-706 FTLEFSLLNYRN
+706 FSQLDYQSVG
-718 TDNISFQYRIN
+718 NIVFQYRIN
-729 EGKWNS
+729 GGKWI
-735 TNEGSNAVSFN
+735 SNAAGDNSFN
-746 KLKPGSYTLEVRAM
+746 FTGLSYGHYRIEVRTYC
-760 SNGNFSKKSTIIHIK
+760 NGKYSTYKKVINLD
-775 VCDPWY
+775 VLAPWFL
-781 ASTWAF
+781 TVWAK
-787 LLYFLTAAGIIL
+787 LLYLFLILGLTAAAIIVYL
-799 YIIYRYERHR
+799 R
-809 KEDLEETKMQFLIN
+809 KKKRDLEEAKMQFLIN

>member
-1 MFLPLFFVTFAAI
+1 MLFSIFCFVQ
-14 ITYLN
+14 
-19 KKRTKNMKHIRHYL
+19 ML
-33 TALFAI
+33 TCFSYAN
-39 ALSLMVWAD
+39 
-48 SGELFTSGKLSSS
+48 SGRLYTSNDMSSS
-61 LINCIVQDK
+61 LIRCIIQDK
-70 YGYIWVG
+70 YGFIWVG
-77 TEYGLSKFDGYRF
+77 TNYGLNRFDGYKF
-90 TNYLHNEEDTTSI
+90 STYLCNPADTTTI
-103 TDNIISDLLVDK
+103 QDNDIVKLYPYSKEFLFVATNRGLYKYSYLTKSFQHIVLEKKDEKIRISSLIEDGKHNLL
-115 KGNLW
+115 
-120 IGCAKGLMRYNY
+120 I
-132 ETNNF
+132 
-137 SRLQFPDGR
+137 
-146 KPRIYSMV
+146 
-154 ESHRGDILLGTAG
+154 GTAG
-167 YGLYSVK
+167 YGAYRLDMTTGKVTRLSRKSANSV
-174 NNGIEKTA
+174 
-182 NNRFT
+182 
-187 IKWERA
+187 
-193 YAKRDSDV
+193 DD
-201 FFTHIYEDKHHYL
+201 FFAMLFFDDEGYL
-214 WQSSHLSTF
+214 WQANHTKVL
-223 TRFIEKQ
+223 RKYKYN
-230 GKVQRKDFKSPY
+230 GKSIKLVSVYEPKGLFSVCKLYAADKKGFF
-242 GAPVA
+242 VA
-247 FIQHRPQ
+247 H
-254 AMLIVC
+254 VG
-260 MYGIIYYDYRTG
+260 GIMRYDYALHRFSRYDFDFSAHQG
-272 RIADAGYDLGTFK
+272 AGYISAVTLDKYGNLWLGTSGDGTFK
-285 NHVTINNATFDHE
+285 IPHGSRKAYRVELNNQSFIFDNAHISDLLIDRD
-298 GNLYISTSEHGA
+298 GNQWY
-310 LIIKKGSN
+310 
-318 KVEQLENSNSN
+318 
-329 FNLSTA
+329 
-335 FVNDIIEDK
+335 
-344 DNNLWIGCYKKGLY
+344 GCYMKGLFLSNNDKNVFHPVSLDELGAGMETISSVVGVADGLMLFVVKNHGLY
-358 LLNQRQQAFSSWSF
+358 LLDEKTGNTKLLQ
-372 SAQNYIIG
+372 
-380 SSVSS
+380 
-385 IAPGENGETWCTVQ
+385 
-399 NSGVFCFDA
+399 
-408 SGKIIAH
+408 
-415 PTSPAGTCII
+415 SPAGPIKVYSDFRKNVYVYGRDGI
-425 YKDRRG
+425 YEYDWKHQTYRLLLPANGLSLDYMQVDAAGNIYFTSQGNGLYVWNRKSGKMMQYLMDDKRPHKTICNN
-431 AYWISNGSALYSYN
+431 WISEIRLDS
-445 PHTGAYQE
+445 
-453 KLTFTSAGIYCM
+453 
-465 TDDNQGNLYISVY
+465 
-478 SKGLYIYNV
+478 
-487 ESGKVTVLN
+487 
-496 MRQRGNKGFLCNDWV
+496 RGW
-511 RSMAFDHTGHLW
+511 LW
-523 IGTSNGVSCL
+523 CATANGVSCMD
-533 NTKTLSFKDFGWNN
+533 TKTGYFDIILSRP
-547 ILKDRQANGICEG
+547 LLEG
-560 KNGNMIIGTEEGLYL
+560 KSCYSTLELSDGKIAIATEMGLYL
-575 FDRKNN
+575 YDRK
-581 KTLALPHAE
+581 KQQTTPWPHSE
-590 VLKGKQVCSIIKDHQ
+590 SISGLRIYSLKKDVK
-605 GDLWISTTMGIW
+605 GNLWMSTAQGIW
-617 QYDQKN
+617 CYDSKAKS
-623 RQFIGHINGNGLTT
+623 FFSFEKGNGLLTK
-637 REYVLGS
+637 EYLAGVVGS
-644 SMHTASDLIAFGTS
+644 TS
-658 DGITTFYPER
+658 DGVICYGNSEGLTYFRPSQ
-668 VKAKKM
+668 VKDYNEKTSAIY
-674 ELGDVH
+674 LSGV
-680 LTNFIIDGKPINC
+680 LLDGKMAPFIGDN
-693 LTDEFTIP
+693 LSVPSDFKSIVL
-701 YEENS
+701 S
-706 FTLEFSLLNYRN
+706 FSLLDYQSVG
-718 TDNISFQYRIN
+718 NIVFQYRIN
-729 EGKWNS
+729 GGKWI
-735 TNEGSNAVSFN
+735 SNAAGDNSFN
-746 KLKPGSYTLEVRAM
+746 FTGLSYGHYRIEVRTYC
-760 SNGNFSKKSTIIHIK
+760 NGKYSTYKKVINLD
-775 VCDPWY
+775 VLAPWFL
-781 ASTWAF
+781 TVWAK
-787 LLYFLTAAGIIL
+787 LLYLFLILGLTAAAIIVYL
-799 YIIYRYERHR
+799 R
-809 KEDLEETKMQFLIN
+809 KKKRDLEEAKMQFLIN

-1187 DNVRRLKGKFS
+1187 DNVRRLKGKFT

>member
-1 MFLPLFFVTFAAI
+1 MQVDAAGNIYFASPGNGLYVWNRKSGKMTQYLMDDKRPHKTICNNWISEIRLDSRGWLWCATANGVSCMDTKTGYFDIILSRPLLEGKTCYSTLELSDGKI
-14 ITYLN
+14 
-19 KKRTKNMKHIRHYL
+19 
-33 TALFAI
+33 AI
-39 ALSLMVWAD
+39 ATEMGLYLYDRKKQQTTPWPHSESISGLRIYSLKKDA
-48 SGELFTSGKLSSS
+48 
-61 LINCIVQDK
+61 
-70 YGYIWVG
+70 
-77 TEYGLSKFDGYRF
+77 
-90 TNYLHNEEDTTSI
+90 
-103 TDNIISDLLVDK
+103 

-120 IGCAKGLMRYNY
+120 MSTAQGIWCYDSKAKSFFSFEKGNGLLTKEYLAGVVGS
-132 ETNNF
+132 T
-137 SRLQFPDGR
+137 SDGV
-146 KPRIYSMV
+146 IC
-154 ESHRGDILLGTAG
+154 
-167 YGLYSVK
+167 YGNSEGLTYFRPSQVK
-174 NNGIEKTA
+174 NYDEKTSA
-182 NNRFT
+182 
-187 IKWERA
+187 
-193 YAKRDSDV
+193 
-201 FFTHIYEDKHHYL
+201 IY
-214 WQSSHLSTF
+214 LSGVLLDGKMAP
-223 TRFIEKQ
+223 FI
-230 GKVQRKDFKSPY
+230 GDNLSVPSDFKS
-242 GAPVA
+242 
-247 FIQHRPQ
+247 
-254 AMLIVC
+254 IV
-260 MYGIIYYDYRTG
+260 
-272 RIADAGYDLGTFK
+272 L
-285 NHVTINNATFDHE
+285 
-298 GNLYISTSEHGA
+298 
-310 LIIKKGSN
+310 
-318 KVEQLENSNSN
+318 
-329 FNLSTA
+329 
-335 FVNDIIEDK
+335 
-344 DNNLWIGCYKKGLY
+344 
-358 LLNQRQQAFSSWSF
+358 SF
-372 SAQNYIIG
+372 SQLDYQ
-380 SSVSS
+380 SV
-385 IAPGENGETWCTVQ
+385 
-399 NSGVFCFDA
+399 
-408 SGKIIAH
+408 
-415 PTSPAGTCII
+415 
-425 YKDRRG
+425 
-431 AYWISNGSALYSYN
+431 
-445 PHTGAYQE
+445 
-453 KLTFTSAGIYCM
+453 
-465 TDDNQGNLYISVY
+465 GNIV
-478 SKGLYIYNV
+478 
-487 ESGKVTVLN
+487 
-496 MRQRGNKGFLCNDWV
+496 
-511 RSMAFDHTGHLW
+511 
-523 IGTSNGVSCL
+523 
-533 NTKTLSFKDFGWNN
+533 
-547 ILKDRQANGICEG
+547 
-560 KNGNMIIGTEEGLYL
+560 
-575 FDRKNN
+575 
-581 KTLALPHAE
+581 
-590 VLKGKQVCSIIKDHQ
+590 
-605 GDLWISTTMGIW
+605 
-617 QYDQKN
+617 
-623 RQFIGHINGNGLTT
+623 
-637 REYVLGS
+637 
-644 SMHTASDLIAFGTS
+644 
-658 DGITTFYPER
+658 
-668 VKAKKM
+668 
-674 ELGDVH
+674 
-680 LTNFIIDGKPINC
+680 
-693 LTDEFTIP
+693 
-701 YEENS
+701 
-706 FTLEFSLLNYRN
+706 
-718 TDNISFQYRIN
+718 FQYRIN
-729 EGKWNS
+729 GGKWI
-735 TNEGSNAVSFN
+735 SNAAGDNSFN
-746 KLKPGSYTLEVRAM
+746 FTGLSYGHYRIEVRTYC
-760 SNGNFSKKSTIIHIK
+760 NGKYSIYNKVIK
-775 VCDPWY
+775 LNVLAPWY
-781 ASTWAF
+781 LTVWAKLIYLILVLGF
-787 LLYFLTAAGIIL
+787 MAAVIF
-799 YIIYRYERHR
+799 IYLHKKKR
-809 KEDLEETKMQFLIN
+809 DLEEAKMQFLIN

-846 GNAEEYQADIDTIDR
+846 GNAEEYHEDIDTMDR

-878 LDKHQMNLSCRE
+878 LDKHQMKLSCRE

-897 QGLVSLFTYNAN
+897 RGLVSLFTYNAN

-1017 GGDVTARNREDGTSG
+1017 GGDVYAHNREDGKSG

-1041 GKEHLKDSQIN
+1041 GKEHLKNNQICLDN
-1052 SDYVVNGKKQQ
+1052 VGTKKKQQ

-1104 ALKQLLSG
+1104 ALNRLLSG

-1187 DNVRRLKGKFS
+1187 DNVRRLKGKFT
-1198 GALKQDDKVEKIEVK
+1198 GALKQDDKVEKVEVK

-1305 FKKYFGMSPTEYAAK
+1305 FKKYFGMSPTEYAAR
-1320 YTE
+1320 YSE

>member
-1 MFLPLFFVTFAAI
+1 MKRFLLFSIICIVQMLTCFSHAVTGRL
-14 ITYLN
+14 Y
-19 KKRTKNMKHIRHYL
+19 
-33 TALFAI
+33 
-39 ALSLMVWAD
+39 
-48 SGELFTSGKLSSS
+48 TSNDMSSS
-61 LINCIVQDK
+61 LIRCIIQDK
-70 YGYIWVG
+70 YGFIWVG
-77 TEYGLSKFDGYRF
+77 TNYGLNRFDGYKF
-90 TNYLHNEEDTTSI
+90 STYLCNPADTTTI
-103 TDNIISDLLVDK
+103 QDNDIVKLYPYSKEFLFVATNRGLYKYSYLTNSFQHIVLEKKDEKIRVSSLIEDGKHNLL
-115 KGNLW
+115 
-120 IGCAKGLMRYNY
+120 I
-132 ETNNF
+132 
-137 SRLQFPDGR
+137 
-146 KPRIYSMV
+146 
-154 ESHRGDILLGTAG
+154 GTAG
-167 YGLYSVK
+167 YGAYRLDMTTGKVTRLSRKSANSV
-174 NNGIEKTA
+174 
-182 NNRFT
+182 
-187 IKWERA
+187 
-193 YAKRDSDV
+193 DD
-201 FFTHIYEDKHHYL
+201 FFAMLFFDDEGYL
-214 WQSSHLSTF
+214 WQANHTKVL
-223 TRFIEKQ
+223 RKYKYN
-230 GKVQRKDFKSPY
+230 GKSIKLVSVYEPKDLFGISKLY
-242 GAPVA
+242 ATDKKGFFVA
-247 FIQHRPQ
+247 H
-254 AMLIVC
+254 AG
-260 MYGIIYYDYRTG
+260 GIMRYDYASHSFSRYDFDFSAHQG
-272 RIADAGYDLGTFK
+272 AGYISAVTLDNYGNLWLGTSGDGTFK
-285 NHVTINNATFDHE
+285 IPHGSRKAYRVELNNQSFIFDNAHISDLLIDRD
-298 GNLYISTSEHGA
+298 GNQWY
-310 LIIKKGSN
+310 
-318 KVEQLENSNSN
+318 
-329 FNLSTA
+329 
-335 FVNDIIEDK
+335 
-344 DNNLWIGCYKKGLY
+344 GCYMKGLFLSNNDKNVFHPVSLDELGAGMETISSVVGVADGLMLFVVKNHGLY
-358 LLNQRQQAFSSWSF
+358 LLDEKTGNTKLLQ
-372 SAQNYIIG
+372 
-380 SSVSS
+380 
-385 IAPGENGETWCTVQ
+385 
-399 NSGVFCFDA
+399 
-408 SGKIIAH
+408 
-415 PTSPAGTCII
+415 SPAGPIKVYSDFRKNVYVYGRDGI
-425 YKDRRG
+425 YEYDWMHQTYRLLLPSNGLSLDDMRVDAAGNIYFTSQGNGLYVWNRKSGKMTQYLMDDKRPHKTICNN
-431 AYWISNGSALYSYN
+431 WISEIRLDS
-445 PHTGAYQE
+445 
-453 KLTFTSAGIYCM
+453 
-465 TDDNQGNLYISVY
+465 
-478 SKGLYIYNV
+478 
-487 ESGKVTVLN
+487 
-496 MRQRGNKGFLCNDWV
+496 RGW
-511 RSMAFDHTGHLW
+511 LW
-523 IGTSNGVSCL
+523 CATANGVSCMD
-533 NTKTLSFKDFGWNN
+533 TKTRYFDIILSRP
-547 ILKDRQANGICEG
+547 LLEG
-560 KNGNMIIGTEEGLYL
+560 KTCYSTLELSDGKIAIATEMGLYL
-575 FDRKNN
+575 YDRK
-581 KTLALPHAE
+581 KQQTTPWPHSE
-590 VLKGKQVCSIIKDHQ
+590 SISGLRIYSLKKDVK
-605 GDLWISTTMGIW
+605 GNLWMSTAQGIW
-617 QYDQKN
+617 CYDSKAKS
-623 RQFIGHINGNGLTT
+623 FFSFEKGNGLLTK
-637 REYVLGS
+637 EYLAGVVGS
-644 SMHTASDLIAFGTS
+644 TS
-658 DGITTFYPER
+658 DGVICYGNSEGLTYFQPSE
-668 VKAKKM
+668 VKDYNEKTSAIY
-674 ELGDVH
+674 LSGV
-680 LTNFIIDGKPINC
+680 LLDGKMAPFIGDN
-693 LTDEFTIP
+693 LSVPSDFKSIVL
-701 YEENS
+701 S
-706 FTLEFSLLNYRN
+706 FSQLDYQSVG
-718 TDNISFQYRIN
+718 NIVFQYRIN
-729 EGKWNS
+729 GGKWI
-735 TNEGSNAVSFN
+735 SNAAGDNSFN
-746 KLKPGSYTLEVRAM
+746 FTGLSYGHYRIEVRTYC
-760 SNGNFSKKSTIIHIK
+760 NGKYSTYKKVINLDVLT
-775 VCDPWY
+775 PWFL
-781 ASTWAF
+781 TVWAK
-787 LLYFLTAAGIIL
+787 LIYLILILGLTAAAIIVYL
-799 YIIYRYERHR
+799 R
-809 KEDLEETKMQFLIN
+809 KKKRDLEEAKMQFLIN

-861 NAQRLLTLVN
+861 NTQRLLTLVN

-1017 GGDVTARNREDGTSG
+1017 GGDVTARNREDGKSG

-1080 EICRYLKSE
+1080 EICRYIKTE

-1279 IREHKINI
+1279 IRERKINI

>member
-1 MFLPLFFVTFAAI
+1 MIYRRLNINLTQYCSEGLTYFRPSQVKDYNEKMSAI
-14 ITYLN
+14 YLSEVLLDGKMAPFIGDN
-19 KKRTKNMKHIRHYL
+19 
-33 TALFAI
+33 
-39 ALSLMVWAD
+39 LSVP
-48 SGELFTSGKLSSS
+48 S
-61 LINCIVQDK
+61 
-70 YGYIWVG
+70 
-77 TEYGLSKFDGYRF
+77 
-90 TNYLHNEEDTTSI
+90 
-103 TDNIISDLLVDK
+103 
-115 KGNLW
+115 
-120 IGCAKGLMRYNY
+120 
-132 ETNNF
+132 
-137 SRLQFPDGR
+137 
-146 KPRIYSMV
+146 
-154 ESHRGDILLGTAG
+154 
-167 YGLYSVK
+167 
-174 NNGIEKTA
+174 
-182 NNRFT
+182 
-187 IKWERA
+187 
-193 YAKRDSDV
+193 
-201 FFTHIYEDKHHYL
+201 
-214 WQSSHLSTF
+214 
-223 TRFIEKQ
+223 
-230 GKVQRKDFKSPY
+230 DFKS
-242 GAPVA
+242 
-247 FIQHRPQ
+247 I
-254 AMLIVC
+254 
-260 MYGIIYYDYRTG
+260 
-272 RIADAGYDLGTFK
+272 
-285 NHVTINNATFDHE
+285 
-298 GNLYISTSEHGA
+298 
-310 LIIKKGSN
+310 
-318 KVEQLENSNSN
+318 
-329 FNLSTA
+329 
-335 FVNDIIEDK
+335 
-344 DNNLWIGCYKKGLY
+344 
-358 LLNQRQQAFSSWSF
+358 
-372 SAQNYIIG
+372 
-380 SSVSS
+380 
-385 IAPGENGETWCTVQ
+385 
-399 NSGVFCFDA
+399 
-408 SGKIIAH
+408 
-415 PTSPAGTCII
+415 
-425 YKDRRG
+425 
-431 AYWISNGSALYSYN
+431 
-445 PHTGAYQE
+445 
-453 KLTFTSAGIYCM
+453 
-465 TDDNQGNLYISVY
+465 
-478 SKGLYIYNV
+478 
-487 ESGKVTVLN
+487 VLN
-496 MRQRGNKGFLCNDWV
+496 
-511 RSMAFDHTGHLW
+511 
-523 IGTSNGVSCL
+523 
-533 NTKTLSFKDFGWNN
+533 
-547 ILKDRQANGICEG
+547 
-560 KNGNMIIGTEEGLYL
+560 
-575 FDRKNN
+575 
-581 KTLALPHAE
+581 
-590 VLKGKQVCSIIKDHQ
+590 
-605 GDLWISTTMGIW
+605 
-617 QYDQKN
+617 
-623 RQFIGHINGNGLTT
+623 
-637 REYVLGS
+637 
-644 SMHTASDLIAFGTS
+644 
-658 DGITTFYPER
+658 
-668 VKAKKM
+668 
-674 ELGDVH
+674 
-680 LTNFIIDGKPINC
+680 
-693 LTDEFTIP
+693 
-701 YEENS
+701 
-706 FTLEFSLLNYRN
+706 FSLLDYQSVG
-718 TDNISFQYRIN
+718 NIVFQYRIN
-729 EGKWNS
+729 GGKWI
-735 TNEGSNAVSFN
+735 SNAAGDNSFN
-746 KLKPGSYTLEVRAM
+746 FTGLSYGHYRIEVRTYC
-760 SNGNFSKKSTIIHIK
+760 NGKYSIYNKVIK
-775 VCDPWY
+775 LNVLAPWY
-781 ASTWAF
+781 LTVWAKLIYLSLVLGF
-787 LLYFLTAAGIIL
+787 MAAVIF
-799 YIIYRYERHR
+799 IYLHKKKR
-809 KEDLEETKMQFLIN
+809 DLEEAKMQFLIN

-846 GNAEEYQADIDTIDR
+846 GNAEEYHEDIDTMDR

-878 LDKHQMNLSCRE
+878 LDKHQMKLSCRE

-897 QGLVSLFTYNAN
+897 RGLVSLFTYNAN

-1041 GKEHLKDSQIN
+1041 GKEHLKNNQICLDN
-1052 SDYVVNGKKQQ
+1052 VGTGKKQQ

-1141 SHVPVIMLTSKSEI
+1141 SHVSVIMLTSKSEI

-1187 DNVRRLKGKFS
+1187 DNVRRLKGKFT
-1198 GALKQDDKVEKIEVK
+1198 GALKQDDKVEKVEVK

-1305 FKKYFGMSPTEYAAK
+1305 FKKYFGMSPTEYAAR
-1320 YTE
+1320 YSE